1 MTDSAAAAPSR
12 PARAIWRSCLRHPG
26 PLAAV
31 VVATVLLTVLETVA
45 PLLTRDAI
53 DVATGQ
59 GDGGPSAAALTQ
71 LPPLTAVIA
80 VFVGVAL
87 ARFLTQIVRRFT
99 AGLLSLDVQ
108 HDLRVRLLTS
118 LQALDGPAQDRV
130 RTGQVVSRSI
140 SDLQGI
146 QGMLAMLP
154 LTLGAVLK
162 IVLTVGVMLMLSLP
176 LTFVGLAV
184 IPAVVAIALKSRSAL
199 YAATWTAQ
207 QKAADVATHV
217 EETVTG
223 VRVVKAFAQSS
234 REVAE
239 LDTLSR
245 ALYALRMRSAK
256 LNARFQ
262 PALQALPQV
271 SLVAN
276 IAVGG
281 WLALNGTITVGT
293 FVAFATYLTT
303 LTALSRMVSTMLI
316 SLQLTAASIDRVG
329 EVIESRPDHPDPAD
343 PVPVP
348 AGPVGLRL
356 RGVTHSRGGRVLL
369 DDVSVDLP
377 PASTLALVGP
387 PGSGKTIL
395 TELLGRFYVAD
406 SGSIEIVG
414 AGADGGAGDAGS
426 AGAVEESGAEGSSSS
441 ADIALA
447 SADDV
452 RGAITVVPDEP
463 FLRSG
468 TLRDNI
474 ALADPDATDAEIE
487 AAAAHAQVTF
497 IDQLPDGWDTAIGE
511 RGHNLSGG
519 QRQRVAL
526 ARALLA
532 RPRILVLDD
541 ATSAIDAGTEALIFD
556 ALREHYGDITTVI
569 VAHRSST
576 LELADNILVLDGGRV
591 TGYGTR
597 DELVAGH
604 PGFADLMD
612 LSDADRAR
620 ARAALHASRGGDAA
634 PLVIDEPDCADPDRE
649 LLWPGSGSGK
659 DDGAGDGAGDGDGAD
674 TSDAIA
680 AHTRTDG
687 RMISA
692 KGAAGMGGGAGG
704 MGGGRGGMGGGGMG
718 GGMGAAMM
726 NAPVTQDLIDRIE
739 ALPPANE
746 EPRISA
752 SALDNSRRFSLPSLL
767 SNARLLILS
776 VIAMLLVTTAA
787 DLAFPM
793 LVRWAIDD
801 GVSAGDASALWLAAA
816 AGLGVVTL
824 SFLAIAATTVLTSRT
839 GERLLYA
846 LRVRSFR
853 HLHSLGLDYF
863 EKQRS
868 GRIMTR
874 MTTDIDALSSFLQTG
889 VAQGIIALFTL
900 LGVTGMLLAT
910 NLSLAGVALMALP
923 IVAVATLIFRS
934 ISSKLYAAAR
944 EQVSTVNADFQ
955 EAIGGLRAIQ
965 MHHRVADVEASFTRE
980 SDRYRRLRIRA
991 QAAVSTFFPGINF
1004 VAELTTAAVLF
1015 VGATQVTEGATT
1027 AGVLI
1032 AFTLYL
1038 GMLFGPIQ
1046 QLSQVFDGYQQA
1058 RVGLVRI
1065 SDLLGT
1071 EAVVADTGTRA
1082 GARSAASGGISL
1094 DDVTFRY
1101 STADP
1106 DLTEDEADADAGAE
1120 NSGENAHAGNESAA
1134 LTILDGLDLDIP
1146 EGQTVA
1152 VVGPTG
1158 AGKSTVVKLLARFHD
1173 PVSGAVRASGTD
1185 IREFPLEQ
1193 WRGALGYVPQE
1204 PHLFHGTIA
1213 SNIAYGRPGAGEDEI
1228 TGAARRV
1235 GALSAIAAIP
1245 GGFTHPVGERGRG
1258 LSSGQRQLIALAR
1271 AEMADPAL
1279 LLLDEATATLDP
1291 ATEATILAAADRAT
1305 RRRTS
1310 VIVAHR
1316 LATAARADR
1325 ILVLENG
1332 RIIEDGPHTVLLG
1345 AGGAYAKLWDT
1356 YHKGTAD
1363 VEEPG
1368 INRYP

>member
-1 MTDSAAAAPSR
+1 MSDSAVTSPSR

-31 VVATVLLTVLETVA
+31 VASTVLLTVLETIT

-59 GDGGPSAAALTQ
+59 GDGGASASVFSGMA
-71 LPPLTAVIA
+71 PLAAVIA
-80 VFVGVAL
+80 VFVGVGV
-87 ARFLTQIVRRFT
+87 ARFLVQVVRRFT
-99 AGLLSLDVQ
+99 AGVLSLDVQ
-108 HDLRVRLLTS
+108 HDLRVRLLTA

-154 LTLGAVLK
+154 LTLGSVLK
-162 IVLTVGVMLMLSLP
+162 IFLTVGVMLMLSLP
-176 LTFVGLAV
+176 LTLVGLAV

-223 VRVVKAFAQSS
+223 VRVVKAFAQST
-234 REVAE
+234 REVDE
-239 LDTLSR
+239 LDSLSR
-245 ALYALRMRSAK
+245 GLYALRMRSAK

-281 WLALNGTITVGT
+281 WLALQGRITVGT

-329 EVIESRPDHPDPAD
+329 EVIESLPDHPDPAD
-343 PVPVP
+343 PLPVP

-356 RGVTHSRGGRVLL
+356 RGVTHSRGGRTLL

-377 PASTLALVGP
+377 AGSTLALVGP

-395 TELLGRFYVAD
+395 TELLGRHYVAD
-406 SGSIEIVG
+406 SGSVEIVG
-414 AGADGGAGDAGS
+414 VGAPDTAS
-426 AGAVEESGAEGSSSS
+426 V
-441 ADIALA
+441 DIALA
-447 SADDV
+447 TADDV
-452 RGAITVVPDEP
+452 RHAITVVPDEP
-463 FLRSG
+463 FLRTG

-474 ALADPDATDAEIE
+474 ALADPEATDADIE
-487 AAAAHAQVTF
+487 RAAAHAQVTF

-511 RGHNLSGG
+511 RGHTLSGG

-541 ATSAIDAGTEALIFD
+541 ATSAIDAGTESLIFD
-556 ALREHYGDITTVI
+556 ALRTHYGDITTVI

-576 LELADNILVLDGGRV
+576 LELADHILILDGGRV
-591 TGYGTR
+591 SGYGTR
-597 DELVAGH
+597 DELVASH

-620 ARAALHASRGGDAA
+620 ARAALEASRSGDAA
-634 PLVIDEPDCADPDRE
+634 PLVIDAPDCAEPDHAE
-649 LLWPGSGSGK
+649 LWPSNA
-659 DDGAGDGAGDGDGAD
+659 DADGDGDPES
-674 TSDAIA
+674 TDARAISRA
-680 AHTRTDG
+680 ANRT
-687 RMISA
+687 MST
-692 KGAAGMGGGAGG
+692 KGARGMGGGG
-704 MGGGRGGMGGGGMG
+704 MGGGRGGMGGGMGGG

-726 NAPVTQDLIDRIE
+726 NAPVTRDLLDRID

-746 EPRISA
+746 QPRIAA
-752 SALDNSRRFSLPSLL
+752 SALDESKPFSLPGLL

-776 VIAMLLVTTAA
+776 VIALLLVTTAA

-801 GVSAGDASALWLAAA
+801 GVSAGDETSLWLAAA
-816 AGLGVVTL
+816 AGLGVVML
-824 SFLAIAATTVLTSRT
+824 SFLAIAGTTVLTSRT

-853 HLHSLGLDYF
+853 HLHSLGLDFF
-863 EKQRS
+863 ERQRS

-900 LGVTGMLLAT
+900 FGVTGMLLAT
-910 NLSLAGVALMALP
+910 NMTLAGVALLALP
-923 IVAVATLIFRS
+923 VVAAATVVFRS
-934 ISSKLYAAAR
+934 ISSKLYTAAR

-965 MHHRVADVEASFTRE
+965 MHHRVADVEESFTRE

-991 QAAVSTFFPGINF
+991 QGAVATFFPGINLI
-1004 VAELTTAAVLF
+1004 AELTTAAVLF
-1015 VGATQVTEGATT
+1015 VGATQVAEGATT

-1058 RVGLVRI
+1058 RVGLTRI
-1065 SDLLGT
+1065 SDLLAT
-1071 EAVVADTGTRA
+1071 EAVVADTGRSP
-1082 GARSAASGGISL
+1082 GARSAAKGDISL
-1094 DDVTFRY
+1094 DDVTFHY
-1101 STADP
+1101 SAAAP
-1106 DLTEDEADADAGAE
+1106 VSDAETSAG
-1120 NSGENAHAGNESAA
+1120 SDGGPESAGDGTPTA
-1134 LTILDGLDLDIP
+1134 PVILEHLDLHIP
-1146 EGQTVA
+1146 SGQTVA
-1152 VVGPTG
+1152 VVGTTG

-1173 PVSGAVRASGTD
+1173 PVDGSVRASGTD
-1185 IREFPLEQ
+1185 IREFPLEE
-1193 WRGALGYVPQE
+1193 WRGVLGYVPQE

-1213 SNIAYGRPGAGEDEI
+1213 SNIAYGRPGATEAEI
-1228 TGAARRV
+1228 TDAARRV
-1235 GALSAIAAIP
+1235 GALTAIAAIP

-1271 AEMADPAL
+1271 AEMVDPAL

-1291 ATEATILAAADRAT
+1291 STEATILAAADRAT
-1305 RRRTS
+1305 GRRTS

-1325 ILVLENG
+1325 ILVLDRG
-1332 RIIEDGPHTVLLG
+1332 RIIEDGTHADLLAACG
-1345 AGGAYAKLWDT
+1345 TYAKLWAS

-1368 INRYP
+1368 MNRYP

>member
-1 MTDSAAAAPSR
+1 MSDSAVTSPSR

-31 VVATVLLTVLETVA
+31 VASTVLLTVLETIT

-59 GDGGPSAAALTQ
+59 GDGGASASVFSGMA
-71 LPPLTAVIA
+71 PLAAVIA
-80 VFVGVAL
+80 VFVGVGV
-87 ARFLTQIVRRFT
+87 ARFLVQVVRRFT
-99 AGLLSLDVQ
+99 AGVLSLDVQ
-108 HDLRVRLLTS
+108 HDLRVRLLTA

-154 LTLGAVLK
+154 LTLGSVLK
-162 IVLTVGVMLMLSLP
+162 IFLTVGVMLMLSLP
-176 LTFVGLAV
+176 LTLVGLAV

-223 VRVVKAFAQSS
+223 VRVVKAFAQST
-234 REVAE
+234 REVDE
-239 LDTLSR
+239 LDSLSR
-245 ALYALRMRSAK
+245 GLYALRMRSAK

-281 WLALNGTITVGT
+281 WLALQGRITVGT

-329 EVIESRPDHPDPAD
+329 EVIESLPDHPDPAD
-343 PVPVP
+343 PLPVP

-356 RGVTHSRGGRVLL
+356 RGVTHSRGGRTLL

-377 PASTLALVGP
+377 AGSTLALVGP

-395 TELLGRFYVAD
+395 TELLGRHYVAD
-406 SGSIEIVG
+406 SGSVEIVG
-414 AGADGGAGDAGS
+414 VGAPDTAS
-426 AGAVEESGAEGSSSS
+426 V
-441 ADIALA
+441 DIALA
-447 SADDV
+447 TADDV
-452 RGAITVVPDEP
+452 RHAITVVPDEP
-463 FLRSG
+463 FLRTG

-474 ALADPDATDAEIE
+474 ALADPEATDADIE
-487 AAAAHAQVTF
+487 RAAAHAQVTF

-511 RGHNLSGG
+511 RGHTLSGG

-541 ATSAIDAGTEALIFD
+541 ATSAIDAGTESLIFD
-556 ALREHYGDITTVI
+556 ALRTHYGDITTVI

-576 LELADNILVLDGGRV
+576 LELADHILILDGGRV
-591 TGYGTR
+591 SGYGTR
-597 DELVAGH
+597 DELVASH

-620 ARAALHASRGGDAA
+620 ARAALEASRSGDAA
-634 PLVIDEPDCADPDRE
+634 PLVIDAPDCAEPDHAE
-649 LLWPGSGSGK
+649 LWPSNA
-659 DDGAGDGAGDGDGAD
+659 DADGDGDPES
-674 TSDAIA
+674 TDARAMSRA
-680 AHTRTDG
+680 ANRT
-687 RMISA
+687 MST
-692 KGAAGMGGGAGG
+692 KGARGMGGGG
-704 MGGGRGGMGGGGMG
+704 MGGGRGGMGGGMGGG

-726 NAPVTQDLIDRIE
+726 NAPVTRDLLNRID

-746 EPRISA
+746 KPRIAA
-752 SALDNSRRFSLPSLL
+752 SALDESKPFSLPGLL

-776 VIAMLLVTTAA
+776 VIALLLVTTAA

-801 GVSAGDASALWLAAA
+801 GVSAGDETSLWLAAA
-816 AGLGVVTL
+816 AGLGVVML
-824 SFLAIAATTVLTSRT
+824 SFLAIAGTTVLTSRT

-853 HLHSLGLDYF
+853 HLHSLGLDFF
-863 EKQRS
+863 ERQRS

-900 LGVTGMLLAT
+900 FGVTGMLLAT
-910 NLSLAGVALMALP
+910 NMTLAGVALLALP
-923 IVAVATLIFRS
+923 VVAAATVVFRS
-934 ISSKLYAAAR
+934 ISSKLYTAAR

-965 MHHRVADVEASFTRE
+965 MHHRVADVEESFTRE

-991 QAAVSTFFPGINF
+991 QGAVATFFPGINLI
-1004 VAELTTAAVLF
+1004 AELTTAAVLF
-1015 VGATQVTEGATT
+1015 VGATQVAEGATT

-1058 RVGLVRI
+1058 RVGLTRI
-1065 SDLLGT
+1065 SDLLAT
-1071 EAVVADTGTRA
+1071 EALVADTGRSP
-1082 GARSAASGGISL
+1082 GARSAAKGDISL
-1094 DDVTFRY
+1094 DDVTFHY
-1101 STADP
+1101 SAAAP
-1106 DLTEDEADADAGAE
+1106 VSDAETSAG
-1120 NSGENAHAGNESAA
+1120 SDGGPESAGDGTPTA
-1134 LTILDGLDLDIP
+1134 PVILEHLDLHIP
-1146 EGQTVA
+1146 SGQTVA
-1152 VVGPTG
+1152 VVGTTG

-1173 PVSGAVRASGTD
+1173 PVDGSVRASGTD
-1185 IREFPLEQ
+1185 IREFPLEE
-1193 WRGALGYVPQE
+1193 WRGVLGYVPQE

-1213 SNIAYGRPGAGEDEI
+1213 SNIAYGRPGATEAEI
-1228 TGAARRV
+1228 TDAARRV
-1235 GALSAIAAIP
+1235 GALTAIAAIP

-1271 AEMADPAL
+1271 AEMVDPAL

-1291 ATEATILAAADRAT
+1291 STEATILAAADRAT
-1305 RRRTS
+1305 GRRTS

-1325 ILVLENG
+1325 ILVLDRG
-1332 RIIEDGPHTVLLG
+1332 RIIEDGTHADLLAACG
-1345 AGGAYAKLWDT
+1345 TYAKLWAS

-1368 INRYP
+1368 MNRYP

>member
-1 MTDSAAAAPSR
+1 MPDPAAAPRTR
-12 PARAIWRSCLRHPG
+12 PARAIWWSCLRHPG

-31 VVATVLLTVLETVA
+31 VVATVVLVSLETVI

-59 GDGGPSAAALTQ
+59 GDGGTSAAL
-71 LPPLTAVIA
+71 LPGLAPLPAVIA
-80 VFVGVAL
+80 VFVGVGV
-87 ARFLTQIVRRFT
+87 ARFLTQVVRRFT

-108 HDLRVRLLTS
+108 HDLRVRLLRS

-130 RTGQVVSRSI
+130 RTGQVVSRAI

-154 LTLGAVLK
+154 LTLGSVVK
-162 IVLTVGVMLMLSLP
+162 IVLTIGVMLMLSLP
-176 LTFVGLAV
+176 LTVVGLAV
-184 IPAVVAIALKSRSAL
+184 IPLVVAVAVKSRSAL

-234 REVAE
+234 REVAR
-239 LDTLSR
+239 LDGLSR
-245 ALYALRMRSAK
+245 SLYALRMRSAK

-271 SLVAN
+271 SLVVN

-281 WLALNGTITVGT
+281 WLALQGSITVGT
-293 FVAFATYLTT
+293 FVAFAAYLTT
-303 LTALSRMVSTMLI
+303 LTALSRMVSTMII

-329 EVIESRPDHPDPAD
+329 EVIESVPDHPDPDD
-343 PVPVP
+343 PVAVP

-356 RGVTHSRGGRVLL
+356 REVTHSRGGRTLL
-369 DDVSVDLP
+369 DDVDVDV
-377 PASTLALVGP
+377 PAGSTLALVGP
-387 PGSGKTIL
+387 PGAGKTIL

-414 AGADGGAGDAGS
+414 
-426 AGAVEESGAEGSSSS
+426 GSSSS
-441 ADIALA
+441 NDDGQVADIALA
-447 SADDV
+447 TADDV

-474 ALADPDATDAEIE
+474 ALAKPDATDAEIE
-487 AAAAHAQVTF
+487 AVAEDAQVTF
-497 IDQLPDGWDTAIGE
+497 VDQLPDGWDTAIGE

-541 ATSAIDAGTEALIFD
+541 ATSAIDAATEALIFE
-556 ALREHYGDITTVI
+556 ALRTRYGDITTVI

-576 LELADNILVLDGGRV
+576 LELADRILVLDGGRV

-597 DELVAGH
+597 DELLAGH

-612 LSDADRAR
+612 LSDDDRAR
-620 ARAALHASRGGDAA
+620 ARAALDAERDGDVA
-634 PLVIDEPDCADPDRE
+634 PLVIDAPDAAEPDRA
-649 LLWPGSGSGK
+649 LLWPTAENDG
-659 DDGAGDGAGDGDGAD
+659 GAGDGAGVVAGVDAGAGAVGG
-674 TSDAIA
+674 S
-680 AHTRTDG
+680 G
-687 RMISA
+687 RVISA
-692 KGAAGMGGGAGG
+692 NGAGAGMGGGGAGG
-704 MGGGRGGMGGGGMG
+704 AMGGGGGGGGHRGMG

-726 NAPVTQDLIDRIE
+726 NAPVTQDLLDRIA
-739 ALPPANE
+739 ALPPADE
-746 EPRISA
+746 EPRIAA
-752 SALDNSRRFSLPSLL
+752 SALDDSRPFSLPNLL
-767 SNARLLILS
+767 SNARLLILA
-776 VIAMLLVTTAA
+776 VVALLLVTAAA

-801 GVSAGDASALWLAAA
+801 GVSAGDETTLWFAAA
-816 AGLGVVTL
+816 AGLGVVIV
-824 SFLAIAATTVLTSRT
+824 SFIAIAATTVLTSRT

-863 EKQRS
+863 ERQRS

-889 VAQGIIALFTL
+889 VAQGIIALSTL
-900 LGVTGMLLAT
+900 LGVAGMLLAT
-910 NLSLAGVALMALP
+910 NVTLAGVALLALP
-923 IVAVATLIFRS
+923 IVAAATVVFRS

-955 EAIGGLRAIQ
+955 ETIGGLRAIQ
-965 MHHRVADVEASFTRE
+965 MHHRVADVERSFARQ

-991 QAAVSTFFPGINF
+991 QAAVSVFFPGINLI
-1004 VAELTTAAVLF
+1004 AELTTAAVLF
-1015 VGATQVTEGATT
+1015 VGATQVAEGATT

-1038 GMLFGPIQ
+1038 GMMFGPIQ

-1058 RVGLVRI
+1058 RVGLTRI

-1071 EAVVADTGTRA
+1071 EPTVADDGTRD
-1082 GARSAASGGISL
+1082 GARAAAAGDVAL

-1101 STADP
+1101 APAD
-1106 DLTEDEADADAGAE
+1106 TTDADSTNGDDSDATT
-1120 NSGENAHAGNESAA
+1120 S
-1134 LTILDGLDLDIP
+1134 LPPTVLDGLDLHIP
-1146 EGQTVA
+1146 AGQTIA

-1185 IREFPLEQ
+1185 IREFPREQ
-1193 WRGALGYVPQE
+1193 WRATLGYVPQE

-1213 SNIAYGRPGAGEDEI
+1213 SNIAYGRPGASEDEI
-1228 TGAARRV
+1228 TDAARRV
-1235 GALSAIAAIP
+1235 GALTAIAAIP
-1245 GGFTHPVGERGRG
+1245 GGFTHPVNERGRG

-1271 AEMADPAL
+1271 AEMVDPAL

-1291 ATEATILAAADRAT
+1291 ATEATFLAAADRAT

-1316 LATAARADR
+1316 LATAAHADR
-1325 ILVLENG
+1325 ILVIENG
-1332 RIIEDGPHTVLLG
+1332 RIIEDGAHAVLLA
-1345 AGGAYAKLWDT
+1345 AGGPYARLWDT
-1356 YHKGTAD
+1356 YHKGAAD
-1363 VEEPG
+1363 VEERDN
-1368 INRYP
+1368 NRYP

>member
-1 MTDSAAAAPSR
+1 MSDSAVTSPSR
-12 PARAIWRSCLRHPG
+12 PARVIWRSCLRHPG

-31 VVATVLLTVLETVA
+31 VASTVLLTVLETIT

-59 GDGGPSAAALTQ
+59 GDGGASASVFSGMA
-71 LPPLTAVIA
+71 PLAAVIA
-80 VFVGVAL
+80 VFVGVGV
-87 ARFLTQIVRRFT
+87 ARFLVQVVRRFT
-99 AGLLSLDVQ
+99 AGVLSLDVQ
-108 HDLRVRLLTS
+108 HDLRVRLLTA

-154 LTLGAVLK
+154 LTLGSVLK
-162 IVLTVGVMLMLSLP
+162 IFLTVGVMLMLSLP
-176 LTFVGLAV
+176 LTLVGLAV

-223 VRVVKAFAQSS
+223 VRVVKAFAQST
-234 REVAE
+234 REVDE
-239 LDTLSR
+239 LDSLSR
-245 ALYALRMRSAK
+245 GLYALRMRSAK

-281 WLALNGTITVGT
+281 WLALQGRITVGT

-329 EVIESRPDHPDPAD
+329 EVIESLPDHPDPAD
-343 PVPVP
+343 PLPVP

-356 RGVTHSRGGRVLL
+356 RGVTHSRGGRTLL
-369 DDVSVDLP
+369 DNVSVDLP
-377 PASTLALVGP
+377 AGSTLALVGP

-395 TELLGRFYVAD
+395 TELLGRHYVAD
-406 SGSIEIVG
+406 SGSVEIVG
-414 AGADGGAGDAGS
+414 VGAPDTAS
-426 AGAVEESGAEGSSSS
+426 V
-441 ADIALA
+441 DIALA
-447 SADDV
+447 TADDV
-452 RGAITVVPDEP
+452 RHAITVVPDEP
-463 FLRSG
+463 FLRTG

-474 ALADPDATDAEIE
+474 ALADPEATDADIE
-487 AAAAHAQVTF
+487 RAAAHAQVTF

-511 RGHNLSGG
+511 RGHTLSGG

-541 ATSAIDAGTEALIFD
+541 ATSAIDAGTESLIFD
-556 ALREHYGDITTVI
+556 ALRTHYGDITTVI

-576 LELADNILVLDGGRV
+576 LELADHILILDGGRV
-591 TGYGTR
+591 SGYGTR
-597 DELVAGH
+597 DELVASH

-620 ARAALHASRGGDAA
+620 ARAALEASRSGDAA
-634 PLVIDEPDCADPDRE
+634 PLVIDAPDCAEPDHAE
-649 LLWPGSGSGK
+649 LWPSNA
-659 DDGAGDGAGDGDGAD
+659 DADGDGDPES
-674 TSDAIA
+674 TDARAISRA
-680 AHTRTDG
+680 ANRT
-687 RMISA
+687 MST
-692 KGAAGMGGGAGG
+692 KGARGMGGGG
-704 MGGGRGGMGGGGMG
+704 MGGGRGGMGGGMGGG

-726 NAPVTQDLIDRIE
+726 NAPVTRDLLDRID

-746 EPRISA
+746 QPRIAA
-752 SALDNSRRFSLPSLL
+752 SALDDSKPFSLPGLL

-776 VIAMLLVTTAA
+776 VIALLLVTTAA

-801 GVSAGDASALWLAAA
+801 GVSAGDETSLWLAAA
-816 AGLGVVTL
+816 AGLGVVML
-824 SFLAIAATTVLTSRT
+824 SFLAIAGTTVLTSRT

-853 HLHSLGLDYF
+853 HLHSLGLDFF
-863 EKQRS
+863 ERQRS

-900 LGVTGMLLAT
+900 FGVTGMLLAT
-910 NLSLAGVALMALP
+910 NMTLAGVALLALP
-923 IVAVATLIFRS
+923 VVAAATVVFRS
-934 ISSKLYAAAR
+934 ISSKLYTTAR

-965 MHHRVADVEASFTRE
+965 MHHRVADVEESFTRE

-991 QAAVSTFFPGINF
+991 QGAVATFFPGINLI
-1004 VAELTTAAVLF
+1004 AELTTAAVLF
-1015 VGATQVTEGATT
+1015 VGATQVAEGATT

-1058 RVGLVRI
+1058 RVGLTRI
-1065 SDLLGT
+1065 SDLLAT
-1071 EAVVADTGTRA
+1071 EAVVADTGRSP
-1082 GARSAASGGISL
+1082 GARSAAKGDISL
-1094 DDVTFRY
+1094 DDVTFHY
-1101 STADP
+1101 SAAAP
-1106 DLTEDEADADAGAE
+1106 VSDAETSAG
-1120 NSGENAHAGNESAA
+1120 SDGGPESAGDGTPTA
-1134 LTILDGLDLDIP
+1134 PVILEHLDLHIP
-1146 EGQTVA
+1146 SGQTVA
-1152 VVGPTG
+1152 VVGTTG

-1173 PVSGAVRASGTD
+1173 PVDGSVRASGTD
-1185 IREFPLEQ
+1185 IREFPLEE
-1193 WRGALGYVPQE
+1193 WRGVLGYVPQE

-1213 SNIAYGRPGAGEDEI
+1213 SNIAYGRPGATEAEI
-1228 TGAARRV
+1228 TDAARRV
-1235 GALSAIAAIP
+1235 GALTAIAAIP

-1271 AEMADPAL
+1271 AEMVDPAL

-1291 ATEATILAAADRAT
+1291 STEATILAAADRAT
-1305 RRRTS
+1305 GRRTS

-1325 ILVLENG
+1325 ILVLDRG
-1332 RIIEDGPHTVLLG
+1332 RIIEDGTHADLLAACG
-1345 AGGAYAKLWDT
+1345 TYAKLWAS

-1368 INRYP
+1368 MNRYP

>member
-1 MTDSAAAAPSR
+1 MPGPAATPRTR

-31 VVATVLLTVLETVA
+31 VVATVVLVSLETVI

-59 GDGGPSAAALTQ
+59 GDGGTAAAL
-71 LPPLTAVIA
+71 LPGLAPLAAVIA
-80 VFVGVAL
+80 VFVGVGVV
-87 ARFLTQIVRRFT
+87 RFLTQVVRRFT

-108 HDLRVRLLTS
+108 HDLRVRLLRS

-130 RTGQVVSRSI
+130 RTGQVVSRAI

-154 LTLGAVLK
+154 LTLGSVVK
-162 IVLTVGVMLMLSLP
+162 IVLTIGVMLMLSLP
-176 LTFVGLAV
+176 LTVVGLAV
-184 IPAVVAIALKSRSAL
+184 IPLVVAVAVKSRSAL

-217 EETVTG
+217 EETVSG

-234 REVAE
+234 REVAR
-239 LDTLSR
+239 LDGLSR
-245 ALYALRMRSAK
+245 SLYALRMRSAK

-271 SLVAN
+271 SLVVN

-281 WLALNGTITVGT
+281 WLALRGSITVGT
-293 FVAFATYLTT
+293 FVAFAAYLTT
-303 LTALSRMVSTMLI
+303 LTALSRMVSTMII

-329 EVIESRPDHPDPAD
+329 EVIDSVPDHPDPDD
-343 PVPVP
+343 PVSVP

-356 RGVTHSRGGRVLL
+356 RGVTHSRGGRILL
-369 DDVSVDLP
+369 DDVDVDV
-377 PASTLALVGP
+377 PAGSTLALVGP
-387 PGSGKTIL
+387 PGAGKTIL

-414 AGADGGAGDAGS
+414 
-426 AGAVEESGAEGSSSS
+426 GSSSS
-441 ADIALA
+441 NDDAQVANIALA
-447 SADDV
+447 TADDV

-474 ALADPDATDAEIE
+474 ALAKPDATDAEIE
-487 AAAAHAQVTF
+487 AVAEDAQVTF
-497 IDQLPDGWDTAIGE
+497 VDQLPDGWDTAIGE

-532 RPRILVLDD
+532 RPRVLVLDD
-541 ATSAIDAGTEALIFD
+541 ATSAIDAATEALIFD
-556 ALREHYGDITTVI
+556 ALRTRYGDITTVI

-576 LELADNILVLDGGRV
+576 LELADRILVLDGGRV

-597 DELVAGH
+597 DELLAGH

-612 LSDADRAR
+612 LSDEDRAR
-620 ARAALHASRGGDAA
+620 ARAALDAERDGDAA
-634 PLVIDEPDCADPDRE
+634 PLVIDAPDAAEPDRA
-649 LLWPGSGSGK
+649 LLWPTAGTEACADGDAGAVAGSG
-659 DDGAGDGAGDGDGAD
+659 
-674 TSDAIA
+674 
-680 AHTRTDG
+680 RV
-687 RMISA
+687 ISA
-692 KGAAGMGGGAGG
+692 KGAGAGMGGGAGG
-704 MGGGRGGMGGGGMG
+704 AMGAGGGGGGPRGMG

-726 NAPVTQDLIDRIE
+726 NAPVTQDLLDRIA
-739 ALPPANE
+739 ALPPADE
-746 EPRISA
+746 EPRIAA
-752 SALDNSRRFSLPSLL
+752 SALDDSRPFSLPNLL
-767 SNARLLILS
+767 SNARMLILA
-776 VIAMLLVTTAA
+776 VVALLLATTAA

-801 GVSAGDASALWLAAA
+801 GVSAGDETPLWLAAA
-816 AGLGVVTL
+816 AGLGVVIV
-824 SFLAIAATTVLTSRT
+824 SFIAIAATTVLTSRT

-853 HLHSLGLDYF
+853 HLHTLGLDYF
-863 EKQRS
+863 ERQRS

-889 VAQGIIALFTL
+889 VAQGIIALSTL
-900 LGVTGMLLAT
+900 LGVAGMLLAT
-910 NLSLAGVALMALP
+910 NVTLAGVALLALP
-923 IVAVATLIFRS
+923 IVAAATVVFRS

-965 MHHRVADVEASFTRE
+965 MHHRVADVERSFARQ

-991 QAAVSTFFPGINF
+991 QAAVSVFFPGINLI
-1004 VAELTTAAVLF
+1004 AELTTAAVLF

-1038 GMLFGPIQ
+1038 GMMFGPIQ

-1058 RVGLVRI
+1058 RVGLTRI

-1071 EAVVADTGTRA
+1071 EPTVADDGTRD
-1082 GARSAASGGISL
+1082 GARTAAAGDVAL

-1101 STADP
+1101 APAESDATDGDTAINGR
-1106 DLTEDEADADAGAE
+1106 TDAG
-1120 NSGENAHAGNESAA
+1120 SGANVGSTEKADDTTATAS
-1134 LTILDGLDLDIP
+1134 LPPTVLDGLDLHIP
-1146 EGQTVA
+1146 AGQTVA

-1193 WRGALGYVPQE
+1193 WRATLGYVPQE

-1213 SNIAYGRPGAGEDEI
+1213 SNIAYGRPDADEDAI
-1228 TGAARRV
+1228 TDAARRV
-1235 GALSAIAAIP
+1235 GALTAIAAIP
-1245 GGFTHPVGERGRG
+1245 GGFTHPVNERGRG

-1271 AEMADPAL
+1271 AEMVDPAL

-1291 ATEATILAAADRAT
+1291 ATEATFLAAADRAT

-1325 ILVLENG
+1325 ILVIENG
-1332 RIIEDGPHTVLLG
+1332 RIIEDGAHAVLLA
-1345 AGGAYAKLWDT
+1345 AGGPYARLWDT
-1356 YHKGTAD
+1356 YHKGAAD
-1363 VEEPG
+1363 VEERDN
-1368 INRYP
+1368 NRYP

>member
-1 MTDSAAAAPSR
+1 MSDSAVTSPSR
-12 PARAIWRSCLRHPG
+12 PARVIWRSCLRHPG

-31 VVATVLLTVLETVA
+31 VASTVLLTVLETIT

-59 GDGGPSAAALTQ
+59 GDGGASASVFSGMA
-71 LPPLTAVIA
+71 PLAAVIA
-80 VFVGVAL
+80 VFVGVGV
-87 ARFLTQIVRRFT
+87 ARFLVQVVRRFT
-99 AGLLSLDVQ
+99 AGVLSLDVQ
-108 HDLRVRLLTS
+108 HDLRVRLLTA

-154 LTLGAVLK
+154 LTLGSVLK
-162 IVLTVGVMLMLSLP
+162 IFLTVGVMLMLSLP
-176 LTFVGLAV
+176 LTLVGLAV

-223 VRVVKAFAQSS
+223 VRVVKAFAQST
-234 REVAE
+234 REVDE
-239 LDTLSR
+239 LDSLSR
-245 ALYALRMRSAK
+245 GLYALRMRSAK

-281 WLALNGTITVGT
+281 WLALQGRITVGT

-329 EVIESRPDHPDPAD
+329 EVIESLPDHPDPAD
-343 PVPVP
+343 PLPVP

-356 RGVTHSRGGRVLL
+356 RGVTHSRGGRTLL

-377 PASTLALVGP
+377 AGSTLALVGP

-395 TELLGRFYVAD
+395 TELLGRHYVAD
-406 SGSIEIVG
+406 SGSVEIVG
-414 AGADGGAGDAGS
+414 VGAPDTAS
-426 AGAVEESGAEGSSSS
+426 V
-441 ADIALA
+441 DIALA
-447 SADDV
+447 TADDV
-452 RGAITVVPDEP
+452 RHAITVVPDEP
-463 FLRSG
+463 FLRTG

-474 ALADPDATDAEIE
+474 ALADPEATDADIE
-487 AAAAHAQVTF
+487 RAAAHAQVTF

-511 RGHNLSGG
+511 RGHTLSGG

-541 ATSAIDAGTEALIFD
+541 ATSAIDAGTESLIFD
-556 ALREHYGDITTVI
+556 ALRTHYGDITTVI

-576 LELADNILVLDGGRV
+576 LELADHILILDGGRV
-591 TGYGTR
+591 SGYGTR
-597 DELVAGH
+597 DELVASH

-620 ARAALHASRGGDAA
+620 ARAALEASRSGDAA
-634 PLVIDEPDCADPDRE
+634 PLVIDAPDCAEPDHAE
-649 LLWPGSGSGK
+649 LWPSNA
-659 DDGAGDGAGDGDGAD
+659 DADGDGDPES
-674 TSDAIA
+674 TDARAISRA
-680 AHTRTDG
+680 ANRT
-687 RMISA
+687 MST
-692 KGAAGMGGGAGG
+692 KGARGMGGGG
-704 MGGGRGGMGGGGMG
+704 MGGGRGGMGGGMGGG

-726 NAPVTQDLIDRIE
+726 NAPVTQDLLDRID

-746 EPRISA
+746 KPRIA
-752 SALDNSRRFSLPSLL
+752 GSALDDSKPFSLPGLL

-776 VIAMLLVTTAA
+776 VIALLLVTTAA

-801 GVSAGDASALWLAAA
+801 GVSAGDETSLWLAAA
-816 AGLGVVTL
+816 AGLGVVML
-824 SFLAIAATTVLTSRT
+824 SFLAIAGTTVLTSRT

-853 HLHSLGLDYF
+853 HLHSLGLDFF
-863 EKQRS
+863 ERQRS

-900 LGVTGMLLAT
+900 FGVTGMLLAT
-910 NLSLAGVALMALP
+910 NMTLAGVALLALP
-923 IVAVATLIFRS
+923 VVAAATVVFRS
-934 ISSKLYAAAR
+934 ISSKLYTAAR

-965 MHHRVADVEASFTRE
+965 MHHRVADVEESFTRE

-991 QAAVSTFFPGINF
+991 QGAVATFFPGINLI
-1004 VAELTTAAVLF
+1004 AELTTAAVLF
-1015 VGATQVTEGATT
+1015 VGATQVAEGATT

-1058 RVGLVRI
+1058 RVGLTRI
-1065 SDLLGT
+1065 SDLLAT
-1071 EAVVADTGTRA
+1071 EAVVADTGRSP
-1082 GARSAASGGISL
+1082 GARSAAKGDISL
-1094 DDVTFRY
+1094 DDVTFHY
-1101 STADP
+1101 SAAAP
-1106 DLTEDEADADAGAE
+1106 VSDAETSAG
-1120 NSGENAHAGNESAA
+1120 SDGGPESAGDGTPTA
-1134 LTILDGLDLDIP
+1134 PVILEHLDLHIP
-1146 EGQTVA
+1146 SGQTVA
-1152 VVGPTG
+1152 VVGTTG

-1173 PVSGAVRASGTD
+1173 PVDGSVRASGTD
-1185 IREFPLEQ
+1185 IREFPLEE
-1193 WRGALGYVPQE
+1193 WRGVLGYVPQE

-1213 SNIAYGRPGAGEDEI
+1213 SNIAYGRPGATEAEI
-1228 TGAARRV
+1228 TDAARRV
-1235 GALSAIAAIP
+1235 GALTAIAAIP

-1271 AEMADPAL
+1271 AEMVDPAL

-1291 ATEATILAAADRAT
+1291 STEATILAAADRAT
-1305 RRRTS
+1305 GRRTS

-1325 ILVLENG
+1325 ILVLDRG
-1332 RIIEDGPHTVLLG
+1332 RIIEDGTHADLLAACG
-1345 AGGAYAKLWDT
+1345 TYAKLWAS

-1368 INRYP
+1368 MNRYP

>member
-1 MTDSAAAAPSR
+1 MSDSAVTSPSR
-12 PARAIWRSCLRHPG
+12 PARVIWRSCLRHPG

-31 VVATVLLTVLETVA
+31 VASTVLLTVLETIT

-59 GDGGPSAAALTQ
+59 GDGGASASVFSGMA
-71 LPPLTAVIA
+71 PLAAVIA
-80 VFVGVAL
+80 VFVGVGV
-87 ARFLTQIVRRFT
+87 ARFLVQVVRRFT
-99 AGLLSLDVQ
+99 AGVLSLDVQ
-108 HDLRVRLLTS
+108 HDLRVRLLTA

-154 LTLGAVLK
+154 LTLGSVLK
-162 IVLTVGVMLMLSLP
+162 IFLTVGVMLMLSLP
-176 LTFVGLAV
+176 LTLVGLAV

-223 VRVVKAFAQSS
+223 VRVVKAFAQST
-234 REVAE
+234 REVDE
-239 LDTLSR
+239 LDSLSR
-245 ALYALRMRSAK
+245 GLYALRMRSAK

-281 WLALNGTITVGT
+281 WLALQGRITVGT

-329 EVIESRPDHPDPAD
+329 EVIESLPDHPDPAD
-343 PVPVP
+343 PLPVP

-356 RGVTHSRGGRVLL
+356 RGVTHSRGGRTLL

-377 PASTLALVGP
+377 AGSTLALVGP

-395 TELLGRFYVAD
+395 TELLGRHYVAD
-406 SGSIEIVG
+406 SGSVEIVG
-414 AGADGGAGDAGS
+414 VGAPDTAS
-426 AGAVEESGAEGSSSS
+426 V
-441 ADIALA
+441 DIALA
-447 SADDV
+447 TADDV
-452 RGAITVVPDEP
+452 RHAITVVPDEP
-463 FLRSG
+463 FLRTG

-474 ALADPDATDAEIE
+474 ALADPEATDADIE
-487 AAAAHAQVTF
+487 RAAAHAQVTF

-511 RGHNLSGG
+511 RGHTLSGG

-541 ATSAIDAGTEALIFD
+541 ATSAIDAGTESLIFD
-556 ALREHYGDITTVI
+556 ALRTHYGDITTVI

-576 LELADNILVLDGGRV
+576 LELADHILILDGGRV
-591 TGYGTR
+591 SGYGTR
-597 DELVAGH
+597 DELVASH

-620 ARAALHASRGGDAA
+620 ARAALEASRSGDAA
-634 PLVIDEPDCADPDRE
+634 PLVIDAPDCAEPDHAE
-649 LLWPGSGSGK
+649 LWPSNA
-659 DDGAGDGAGDGDGAD
+659 DADGDGDPES
-674 TSDAIA
+674 TDARAMSRA
-680 AHTRTDG
+680 ANRT
-687 RMISA
+687 MST
-692 KGAAGMGGGAGG
+692 KGARGMGGGG
-704 MGGGRGGMGGGGMG
+704 MGGGRGGMGGGMSGGGGMG

-726 NAPVTQDLIDRIE
+726 NAPVTRDLLDRID

-746 EPRISA
+746 QPRIAA
-752 SALDNSRRFSLPSLL
+752 SALDESKPFSLPGLL

-776 VIAMLLVTTAA
+776 VIALLLVTTAA

-801 GVSAGDASALWLAAA
+801 GVSAGDETSLWLAAA
-816 AGLGVVTL
+816 AGLGVVML
-824 SFLAIAATTVLTSRT
+824 SFLAIAGTTVLTSRT

-853 HLHSLGLDYF
+853 HLHSLGLDFF
-863 EKQRS
+863 ERQRS

-900 LGVTGMLLAT
+900 FGVTGMLLAT
-910 NLSLAGVALMALP
+910 NMTLAGVALLALP
-923 IVAVATLIFRS
+923 VVAAATVVFRS
-934 ISSKLYAAAR
+934 ISSKLYTAAR

-965 MHHRVADVEASFTRE
+965 MHHRVADVEESFTRE

-991 QAAVSTFFPGINF
+991 QGAVATFFPGINLI
-1004 VAELTTAAVLF
+1004 AELTTAAVLF
-1015 VGATQVTEGATT
+1015 VGATQVAEGATT

-1058 RVGLVRI
+1058 RVGLTRI
-1065 SDLLGT
+1065 SDLLAT
-1071 EAVVADTGTRA
+1071 EAVVADTGRSP
-1082 GARSAASGGISL
+1082 GARSAAKGDISL
-1094 DDVTFRY
+1094 DDVTFHY
-1101 STADP
+1101 SAAAP
-1106 DLTEDEADADAGAE
+1106 VSDAETSAG
-1120 NSGENAHAGNESAA
+1120 SDGGPESAGDGTPTA
-1134 LTILDGLDLDIP
+1134 PVILEHLDLHIP
-1146 EGQTVA
+1146 SGQTVA
-1152 VVGPTG
+1152 VVGTTG

-1173 PVSGAVRASGTD
+1173 PVDGSVRASGTD
-1185 IREFPLEQ
+1185 IREFPLEE
-1193 WRGALGYVPQE
+1193 WRGVLGYVPQE

-1213 SNIAYGRPGAGEDEI
+1213 SNIAYGRPGATEAEI
-1228 TGAARRV
+1228 TDAARRV
-1235 GALSAIAAIP
+1235 GALTAIAAIP

-1271 AEMADPAL
+1271 AEMVDPAL

-1291 ATEATILAAADRAT
+1291 STEATILAAADRAT
-1305 RRRTS
+1305 GRRTS

-1325 ILVLENG
+1325 ILVLDRG
-1332 RIIEDGPHTVLLG
+1332 RIIEDGTHADLLAACG
-1345 AGGAYAKLWDT
+1345 TYAKLWAS

-1368 INRYP
+1368 MNRYP

>member
-1 MTDSAAAAPSR
+1 MSDSAATSPSR

-31 VVATVLLTVLETVA
+31 VASTVLLTVLETIT

-59 GDGGPSAAALTQ
+59 GDGGAAASVFSGMA
-71 LPPLTAVIA
+71 PLAAVIA
-80 VFVGVAL
+80 VFVGVGV
-87 ARFLTQIVRRFT
+87 ARFLVQVVRRFT
-99 AGLLSLDVQ
+99 AGVLSLDVQ
-108 HDLRVRLLTS
+108 HDLRVRLLTA

-154 LTLGAVLK
+154 LTLGSVLK
-162 IVLTVGVMLMLSLP
+162 IFLTVGVMLMLSLP
-176 LTFVGLAV
+176 LTLVGLAV

-223 VRVVKAFAQSS
+223 VRVVKAFAQST
-234 REVAE
+234 REVDE
-239 LDTLSR
+239 LDSLSR
-245 ALYALRMRSAK
+245 GLYALRMRSAK

-281 WLALNGTITVGT
+281 WLALQGRITVGT

-329 EVIESRPDHPDPAD
+329 EVIESVPDHPDPAD
-343 PVPVP
+343 PLPVP

-356 RGVTHSRGGRVLL
+356 RGVTHSRGGRTLL

-377 PASTLALVGP
+377 AGSTLALVGP

-395 TELLGRFYVAD
+395 TELLGRHYVAD
-406 SGSIEIVG
+406 SGSVEIVG
-414 AGADGGAGDAGS
+414 VGAPDTAS
-426 AGAVEESGAEGSSSS
+426 V
-441 ADIALA
+441 DIALA
-447 SADDV
+447 TADDV
-452 RGAITVVPDEP
+452 RHAITVVPDEP
-463 FLRSG
+463 FLRTG

-474 ALADPDATDAEIE
+474 ALADPGATDADIE
-487 AAAAHAQVTF
+487 RAAAHAQVTF

-511 RGHNLSGG
+511 RGHTLSGG

-541 ATSAIDAGTEALIFD
+541 ATSAIDAGTESLIFE
-556 ALREHYGDITTVI
+556 ALRTHYGDITTVI

-576 LELADNILVLDGGRV
+576 LELADHILILDGGRV
-591 TGYGTR
+591 SGYGTR
-597 DELVAGH
+597 DELVASH

-620 ARAALHASRGGDAA
+620 ARAALEASRSGDAA
-634 PLVIDEPDCADPDRE
+634 PLVIDAPDCAEPDHAE
-649 LLWPGSGSGK
+649 LWPSNANA
-659 DDGAGDGAGDGDGAD
+659 DGDGDPES
-674 TSDAIA
+674 TDARALSRA
-680 AHTRTDG
+680 ANRT
-687 RMISA
+687 MST
-692 KGAAGMGGGAGG
+692 KGARGMGGGG
-704 MGGGRGGMGGGGMG
+704 MGGGRGGMGGGMGGG

-726 NAPVTQDLIDRIE
+726 NAPVTQDLLDRID

-746 EPRISA
+746 KPRIA
-752 SALDNSRRFSLPSLL
+752 GSALDDSKPFSLPGLL

-776 VIAMLLVTTAA
+776 VIALLLVTTAA

-801 GVSAGDASALWLAAA
+801 GVSAGDETSLWLAAA
-816 AGLGVVTL
+816 AGLGVVML
-824 SFLAIAATTVLTSRT
+824 SFLAIAGTTVLTSRT

-853 HLHSLGLDYF
+853 HLHSLGLDFF
-863 EKQRS
+863 ERQRS

-900 LGVTGMLLAT
+900 FGVTGMLLAT
-910 NLSLAGVALMALP
+910 NMTLAGVALLALP
-923 IVAVATLIFRS
+923 VVAAATVVFRS
-934 ISSKLYAAAR
+934 ISSKLYTAAR

-965 MHHRVADVEASFTRE
+965 MHHRVADVEESFTRE

-991 QAAVSTFFPGINF
+991 QGAVATFFPGINLI
-1004 VAELTTAAVLF
+1004 AELTTAAVLF
-1015 VGATQVTEGATT
+1015 VGATQVAEGATT

-1058 RVGLVRI
+1058 RVGLTRI
-1065 SDLLGT
+1065 SDLLAT
-1071 EAVVADTGTRA
+1071 EAVVADTGRSP
-1082 GARSAASGGISL
+1082 GARSAAKGDISL
-1094 DDVTFRY
+1094 DDVTFHY
-1101 STADP
+1101 SAAAP
-1106 DLTEDEADADAGAE
+1106 VSDAETSAG
-1120 NSGENAHAGNESAA
+1120 SDGGPESAGDGTPTA
-1134 LTILDGLDLDIP
+1134 PVILEHLDLHIP
-1146 EGQTVA
+1146 SGQTVA
-1152 VVGPTG
+1152 VVGTTG

-1173 PVSGAVRASGTD
+1173 PVDGSVRASGTD
-1185 IREFPLEQ
+1185 IREFPLEE
-1193 WRGALGYVPQE
+1193 WRGVLGYVPQE

-1213 SNIAYGRPGAGEDEI
+1213 SNIAYGRPGATEAEI
-1228 TGAARRV
+1228 TDAARRV
-1235 GALSAIAAIP
+1235 GALTAIAAIP

-1271 AEMADPAL
+1271 AEMVDPAL

-1291 ATEATILAAADRAT
+1291 STEATILAAADRAT
-1305 RRRTS
+1305 GRRTS

-1325 ILVLENG
+1325 ILVLDRG
-1332 RIIEDGPHTVLLG
+1332 RIIEDGTHADLLAACG
-1345 AGGAYAKLWDT
+1345 TYAKLWAS

>member
-1 MTDSAAAAPSR
+1 MSDSAVTSPSR

-31 VVATVLLTVLETVA
+31 VASTVLLTVLETIT

-59 GDGGPSAAALTQ
+59 GDGGASASVFSGMA
-71 LPPLTAVIA
+71 PLAAVIA
-80 VFVGVAL
+80 VFVGVGV
-87 ARFLTQIVRRFT
+87 ARFLVQVVRRFT
-99 AGLLSLDVQ
+99 AGVLSLDVQ
-108 HDLRVRLLTS
+108 HDLRVRLLTA

-154 LTLGAVLK
+154 LTLGSVLK
-162 IVLTVGVMLMLSLP
+162 IFLTVGVMLMLSLP
-176 LTFVGLAV
+176 LTLVGLAV

-223 VRVVKAFAQSS
+223 VRVVKAFAQST
-234 REVAE
+234 REVDE
-239 LDTLSR
+239 LDSLSR
-245 ALYALRMRSAK
+245 GLYALRMRSAK

-281 WLALNGTITVGT
+281 WLALQGRITVGT

-329 EVIESRPDHPDPAD
+329 EVIESLPDHPDPAD
-343 PVPVP
+343 PLPVP
-348 AGPVGLRL
+348 AGPAGLRL
-356 RGVTHSRGGRVLL
+356 RGVTHSRGGRTLL

-377 PASTLALVGP
+377 AGSTLALVGP

-395 TELLGRFYVAD
+395 TELLGRHYVAD
-406 SGSIEIVG
+406 SGSVEIVG
-414 AGADGGAGDAGS
+414 VAAPDTAS
-426 AGAVEESGAEGSSSS
+426 V
-441 ADIALA
+441 DIALA
-447 SADDV
+447 TADDV
-452 RGAITVVPDEP
+452 RHAITVVPDEP
-463 FLRSG
+463 FLRTG

-474 ALADPDATDAEIE
+474 ALADPGATDADIE
-487 AAAAHAQVTF
+487 RAAAHAQVTF

-511 RGHNLSGG
+511 RGHTLSGG

-541 ATSAIDAGTEALIFD
+541 ATSAIDAGTESLIFD
-556 ALREHYGDITTVI
+556 ALRTHYGDITTVI

-576 LELADNILVLDGGRV
+576 LELADHILILDGGRV
-591 TGYGTR
+591 SGYGTR
-597 DELVAGH
+597 DELVASH

-620 ARAALHASRGGDAA
+620 ARAALEASRSGDAA
-634 PLVIDEPDCADPDRE
+634 PLVIDAPDCAEPDHAE
-649 LLWPGSGSGK
+649 LWPSTA
-659 DDGAGDGAGDGDGAD
+659 DADGDGDPES
-674 TSDAIA
+674 TDARAMSRA
-680 AHTRTDG
+680 ANRT
-687 RMISA
+687 MST
-692 KGAAGMGGGAGG
+692 KGARGMGGGG
-704 MGGGRGGMGGGGMG
+704 MGGGRGGMGGGMGGG

-726 NAPVTQDLIDRIE
+726 NAPVTRDLLNRID

-746 EPRISA
+746 KPRIAA
-752 SALDNSRRFSLPSLL
+752 SALDDSKPFSLPGLL

-776 VIAMLLVTTAA
+776 VIALLLVTTAA

-801 GVSAGDASALWLAAA
+801 GVSAGDETSLWLAAA
-816 AGLGVVTL
+816 AGLGVVML
-824 SFLAIAATTVLTSRT
+824 SFLAIAGTTVLTSRT

-863 EKQRS
+863 ERQRS

-900 LGVTGMLLAT
+900 FGVTGMLLAT
-910 NLSLAGVALMALP
+910 NMTLAGVALLALP
-923 IVAVATLIFRS
+923 VVAAATVVFRS
-934 ISSKLYAAAR
+934 ISSKLYTAAR

-965 MHHRVADVEASFTRE
+965 MHHRVADVEESFTRE

-991 QAAVSTFFPGINF
+991 QGAVATFFPGINLI
-1004 VAELTTAAVLF
+1004 AELTTAAVLF
-1015 VGATQVTEGATT
+1015 VGATQVAEGATT

-1058 RVGLVRI
+1058 RVGLTRI
-1065 SDLLGT
+1065 SDLLAT
-1071 EAVVADTGTRA
+1071 EALVADTGRSP
-1082 GARSAASGGISL
+1082 GARSAAKGDISL
-1094 DDVTFRY
+1094 DDVTFHY
-1101 STADP
+1101 SAAAP
-1106 DLTEDEADADAGAE
+1106 VSDAETSAG
-1120 NSGENAHAGNESAA
+1120 SDGGPESAGDGTPTA
-1134 LTILDGLDLDIP
+1134 PVILEHLDLHIP
-1146 EGQTVA
+1146 SGQTVA
-1152 VVGPTG
+1152 VVGTTG

-1173 PVSGAVRASGTD
+1173 PVDGSVRASGTD
-1185 IREFPLEQ
+1185 IREFPLEE
-1193 WRGALGYVPQE
+1193 WRGVLGYVPQE

-1213 SNIAYGRPGAGEDEI
+1213 SNIAYGRPGATEAEI
-1228 TGAARRV
+1228 TDAARRV
-1235 GALSAIAAIP
+1235 GALTAIAAIP

-1271 AEMADPAL
+1271 AEMVDPAL

-1291 ATEATILAAADRAT
+1291 STEATILAAADRAT
-1305 RRRTS
+1305 GRRTS

-1325 ILVLENG
+1325 ILVLDRG
-1332 RIIEDGPHTVLLG
+1332 RIIEDGTHADLLAACG
-1345 AGGAYAKLWDT
+1345 TYAKLWAS

-1368 INRYP
+1368 MNRYP

>member
-1 MTDSAAAAPSR
+1 MPGPAAAPGTH
-12 PARAIWRSCLRHPG
+12 PARVIWRSCLRHPG

-31 VVATVLLTVLETVA
+31 VVATVVLVALETVI

-59 GDGGPSAAALTQ
+59 GDGGTSTAL
-71 LPPLTAVIA
+71 LPGLAPLAAVIA
-80 VFVGVAL
+80 VFVGVGV
-87 ARFLTQIVRRFT
+87 ARFLTQVVRRFT

-108 HDLRVRLLTS
+108 HDLRVRLLRS

-130 RTGQVVSRSI
+130 RTGQVVSRAI

-154 LTLGAVLK
+154 LTLGAVVK
-162 IVLTVGVMLMLSLP
+162 IVLTIGVMLMLSLP
-176 LTFVGLAV
+176 LTVVGLAV
-184 IPAVVAIALKSRSAL
+184 IPLVVAVAVKSRSAL

-217 EETVTG
+217 EETVSG

-234 REVAE
+234 REVAR
-239 LDTLSR
+239 LDALSR
-245 ALYALRMRSAK
+245 SLYALRMRSAK

-271 SLVAN
+271 SLVVN

-281 WLALNGTITVGT
+281 WLALRGSITVGT

-303 LTALSRMVSTMLI
+303 LTALSRMVSTMII

-329 EVIESRPDHPDPAD
+329 EVIESVPDHPDPDD
-343 PVPVP
+343 PVAVP

-356 RGVTHSRGGRVLL
+356 RGVTHSRGGRTLL
-369 DDVSVDLP
+369 DDVDVDV
-377 PASTLALVGP
+377 PAGSTLALVGP
-387 PGSGKTIL
+387 PGAGKTIL

-414 AGADGGAGDAGS
+414 
-426 AGAVEESGAEGSSSS
+426 GSSSS
-441 ADIALA
+441 KEDAGAADIALA
-447 SADDV
+447 TADDV

-474 ALADPDATDAEIE
+474 ALAKPDATDAEIE
-487 AAAAHAQVTF
+487 AVAEDAQVTF
-497 IDQLPDGWDTAIGE
+497 VDQLPDGWDTAIGE

-541 ATSAIDAGTEALIFD
+541 ATSAIDAATEALIFD
-556 ALREHYGDITTVI
+556 ALRTRYGDITTVV

-576 LELADNILVLDGGRV
+576 LELADRILVLDGGRV

-597 DELVAGH
+597 DELLAGH

-612 LSDADRAR
+612 LSDDDRAR
-620 ARAALHASRGGDAA
+620 ARAALDAERDGDAD
-634 PLVIDEPDCADPDRE
+634 PLVIDAPDAAEPDRAV
-649 LLWPGSGSGK
+649 LWPTAK
-659 DDGAGDGAGDGDGAD
+659 TEAGAGVGSDRVISATGAG
-674 TSDAIA
+674 
-680 AHTRTDG
+680 
-687 RMISA
+687 
-692 KGAAGMGGGAGG
+692 AGMSGGGAGG
-704 MGGGRGGMGGGGMG
+704 AMGAGGGGGRGGGHRGMG

-726 NAPVTQDLIDRIE
+726 NAPVTQDLLDRIA
-739 ALPPANE
+739 ALPPADE
-746 EPRISA
+746 EPRIAA
-752 SALDNSRRFSLPSLL
+752 SALDDSRPFSLPNLL
-767 SNARLLILS
+767 SNARMLILA
-776 VIAMLLVTTAA
+776 VVALLLVTTAA

-801 GVSAGDASALWLAAA
+801 GVSAGDETTLWLAAA
-816 AGLGVVTL
+816 AGLGVVAV
-824 SFLAIAATTVLTSRT
+824 SFIAIAATTVLTSRT

-863 EKQRS
+863 ERQRS

-889 VAQGIIALFTL
+889 VAQGIIALSTL
-900 LGVTGMLLAT
+900 LGVAGMLLAT
-910 NLSLAGVALMALP
+910 NVTLAGVALLALP
-923 IVAVATLIFRS
+923 IVAVATAVFRS

-955 EAIGGLRAIQ
+955 ETIGGLRAIQ
-965 MHHRVADVEASFTRE
+965 MHHRVADVERSFARQ

-991 QAAVSTFFPGINF
+991 QAAVSVFFPGINLI
-1004 VAELTTAAVLF
+1004 AELTTAAVLF
-1015 VGATQVTEGATT
+1015 VGATQVAEGATT

-1038 GMLFGPIQ
+1038 GMMFGPIQ

-1058 RVGLVRI
+1058 RVGLTRI

-1071 EAVVADTGTRA
+1071 EPTVADD
-1082 GARSAASGGISL
+1082 GARDGARAAAAGDVAL

-1101 STADP
+1101 APADSDASDGDATTGRKTDAGSGATIDST
-1106 DLTEDEADADAGAE
+1106 EEADTTAPT
-1120 NSGENAHAGNESAA
+1120 S
-1134 LTILDGLDLDIP
+1134 LPPTVLDGLDLHIP
-1146 EGQTVA
+1146 AGQTIA
-1152 VVGPTG
+1152 VVGSTG

-1193 WRGALGYVPQE
+1193 WRATLGYVPQE

-1213 SNIAYGRPGAGEDEI
+1213 SNIAYGRPDADEDAI
-1228 TGAARRV
+1228 TDAARRV
-1235 GALSAIAAIP
+1235 GALTAIAAIP
-1245 GGFTHPVGERGRG
+1245 GGFTHPVNERGRG

-1271 AEMADPAL
+1271 AEMVDPAL

-1291 ATEATILAAADRAT
+1291 ATEATFLAAADRAT
-1305 RRRTS
+1305 CRRTS

-1325 ILVLENG
+1325 ILVIENG
-1332 RIIEDGPHTVLLG
+1332 RIIEDGAHAALLA
-1345 AGGAYAKLWDT
+1345 AGGPYARLWDT
-1356 YHKGTAD
+1356 YHKGAAD
-1363 VEEPG
+1363 VEERDN
-1368 INRYP
+1368 NRYP

>member
-1 MTDSAAAAPSR
+1 MPGPAATPRTR

-31 VVATVLLTVLETVA
+31 VVATVVLVSLETVI

-53 DVATGQ
+53 DVATGE
-59 GDGGPSAAALTQ
+59 GDGGTSAAL
-71 LPPLTAVIA
+71 LPGLAPLTAVIA
-80 VFVGVAL
+80 VFVGVGA
-87 ARFLTQIVRRFT
+87 ARFLTQVVRRFT

-108 HDLRVRLLTS
+108 HDLRVRLLRS

-130 RTGQVVSRSI
+130 RTGQVVSRAI

-154 LTLGAVLK
+154 LTLGSVVK
-162 IVLTVGVMLMLSLP
+162 IVLTIGVMLMLSLP
-176 LTFVGLAV
+176 LTVVGLAV
-184 IPAVVAIALKSRSAL
+184 IPLVVAVAVKSRSAL

-234 REVAE
+234 REVAR
-239 LDTLSR
+239 LDGLSR
-245 ALYALRMRSAK
+245 SLYALRMRSAK

-271 SLVAN
+271 SLVVN

-281 WLALNGTITVGT
+281 WLALRGSITVGT
-293 FVAFATYLTT
+293 FVAFAAYLTT
-303 LTALSRMVSTMLI
+303 LTALSRMVSTMII

-329 EVIESRPDHPDPAD
+329 EVIESVPDHPDPDD
-343 PVPVP
+343 PVAVP

-356 RGVTHSRGGRVLL
+356 RGVTHSRGGRIVL
-369 DDVSVDLP
+369 DDVDVDV
-377 PASTLALVGP
+377 PAGSTLALVGP
-387 PGSGKTIL
+387 PGAGKTIL

-414 AGADGGAGDAGS
+414 
-426 AGAVEESGAEGSSSS
+426 GSSSS
-441 ADIALA
+441 NDDVQVADIALA
-447 SADDV
+447 TADDV

-474 ALADPDATDAEIE
+474 ALAKPGATDAEIE
-487 AAAAHAQVTF
+487 AVAEDAQVTF
-497 IDQLPDGWDTAIGE
+497 VDQLPDGWDTAIGE

-541 ATSAIDAGTEALIFD
+541 ATSAIDAATEALIFE
-556 ALREHYGDITTVI
+556 ALRTRYGDITTVI

-576 LELADNILVLDGGRV
+576 LELADRVLVLDGGRV

-597 DELVAGH
+597 DELLAGH

-612 LSDADRAR
+612 LSDDDRAR
-620 ARAALHASRGGDAA
+620 ARAAIDAERDGDAA
-634 PLVIDEPDCADPDRE
+634 PLVIDAPDATEPDRA
-649 LLWPGSGSGK
+649 LLWPTAENEAGAGGGAGVVAGVDAGAGAVVGSG
-659 DDGAGDGAGDGDGAD
+659 
-674 TSDAIA
+674 
-680 AHTRTDG
+680 RV
-687 RMISA
+687 ISA
-692 KGAAGMGGGAGG
+692 KGAGAGMGAGG
-704 MGGGRGGMGGGGMG
+704 GGGGHRGMG

-726 NAPVTQDLIDRIE
+726 NAPVTQDLLDRIA
-739 ALPPANE
+739 ALPPADE
-746 EPRISA
+746 EPRIAA
-752 SALDNSRRFSLPSLL
+752 SALDDSRPFSLPNLL
-767 SNARLLILS
+767 SNARLLILA
-776 VIAMLLVTTAA
+776 VVALLLVTTAA

-801 GVSAGDASALWLAAA
+801 GVSAGDETTLWLAAA
-816 AGLGVVTL
+816 AGLGVVAV
-824 SFLAIAATTVLTSRT
+824 SFIAIAATTVLTSRT

-863 EKQRS
+863 ERQRS

-889 VAQGIIALFTL
+889 VAQGIIALSTL
-900 LGVTGMLLAT
+900 LGVAGMLLAT
-910 NLSLAGVALMALP
+910 NVTLAGVALLALP
-923 IVAVATLIFRS
+923 IVAAATAVFRS

-955 EAIGGLRAIQ
+955 ETIGGLRAIQ
-965 MHHRVADVEASFTRE
+965 MHHRVADVERSFARQ

-991 QAAVSTFFPGINF
+991 QAAVSVFFPGINL

-1015 VGATQVTEGATT
+1015 VGATQVAEGATT

-1038 GMLFGPIQ
+1038 GMMFGPIQ

-1058 RVGLVRI
+1058 RVGLTRI

-1071 EAVVADTGTRA
+1071 EPTVPDDGTRDGARTAAA
-1082 GARSAASGGISL
+1082 GAVTL

-1101 STADP
+1101 ASAESDATDGDTA
-1106 DLTEDEADADAGAE
+1106 TNGRTDAG
-1120 NSGENAHAGNESAA
+1120 SGANVGSTEKADDTTATTS
-1134 LTILDGLDLDIP
+1134 LPPTVLDGLDLHIP
-1146 EGQTVA
+1146 AGQTVA

-1173 PVSGAVRASGTD
+1173 PVSGAVRASDTD

-1193 WRGALGYVPQE
+1193 WRGTLGYVPQE

-1213 SNIAYGRPGAGEDEI
+1213 SNIAYGRPDADENAI
-1228 TGAARRV
+1228 TDAARRV
-1235 GALSAIAAIP
+1235 GALTAIAAIP
-1245 GGFTHPVGERGRG
+1245 GGFTHPVNERGRG

-1271 AEMADPAL
+1271 AEMVDPAL

-1291 ATEATILAAADRAT
+1291 ATEATFLAAADRAT
-1305 RRRTS
+1305 NRRTS

-1325 ILVLENG
+1325 ILVIENG
-1332 RIIEDGPHTVLLG
+1332 RIIEDGAHAVLLA
-1345 AGGAYAKLWDT
+1345 AGGSYARLWDT
-1356 YHKGTAD
+1356 YHKGAAD
-1363 VEEPG
+1363 VEERDN
-1368 INRYP
+1368 NRYP

>member
-1 MTDSAAAAPSR
+1 MPGPAATPRTR

-31 VVATVLLTVLETVA
+31 VVATVVLVSLETVI

-59 GDGGPSAAALTQ
+59 GDGGTSAAL
-71 LPPLTAVIA
+71 LPGLAPLAAVIA
-80 VFVGVAL
+80 MFVGVGV
-87 ARFLTQIVRRFT
+87 ARFLTQVVRRFT

-108 HDLRVRLLTS
+108 HDLRVRLLRS

-130 RTGQVVSRSI
+130 RTGQVVSRAI

-154 LTLGAVLK
+154 LTLGSVVK
-162 IVLTVGVMLMLSLP
+162 IVLTIGVMLMLSLP
-176 LTFVGLAV
+176 LTVVGLAV
-184 IPAVVAIALKSRSAL
+184 IPLVVAVAVKSRSAL

-234 REVAE
+234 REVAR
-239 LDTLSR
+239 LDGLSR
-245 ALYALRMRSAK
+245 SLYALRMRSAK

-271 SLVAN
+271 SLVVN

-281 WLALNGTITVGT
+281 WLALRGSITVGT
-293 FVAFATYLTT
+293 FVAFAAYLTT
-303 LTALSRMVSTMLI
+303 LTALSRMVSTMII

-329 EVIESRPDHPDPAD
+329 EVIESVPDHPDPDD
-343 PVPVP
+343 PVAVP

-356 RGVTHSRGGRVLL
+356 RGVTHSRGGRILL
-369 DDVSVDLP
+369 DDVDVDV
-377 PASTLALVGP
+377 PAGSTLALVGP
-387 PGSGKTIL
+387 PGAGKTIL

-414 AGADGGAGDAGS
+414 
-426 AGAVEESGAEGSSSS
+426 GSSSS
-441 ADIALA
+441 NGDGQVANIALA
-447 SADDV
+447 TADDV

-474 ALADPDATDAEIE
+474 ALAKPDATDAEIE
-487 AAAAHAQVTF
+487 AVAEDAQVTF
-497 IDQLPDGWDTAIGE
+497 VDQLPDGWDTAIGE

-541 ATSAIDAGTEALIFD
+541 ATSAIDAATEALIFD
-556 ALREHYGDITTVI
+556 ALRTRYGDITTVI

-576 LELADNILVLDGGRV
+576 LELADRILVLDGGRV

-597 DELVAGH
+597 DELLAGH

-612 LSDADRAR
+612 LSDDDRAR
-620 ARAALHASRGGDAA
+620 ARAALDAERDGDASS
-634 PLVIDEPDCADPDRE
+634 LVIDAPDAAEPDRA
-649 LLWPGSGSGK
+649 LLWPTAETEVGADGGAGVVAGVDAGAGAVAGSG
-659 DDGAGDGAGDGDGAD
+659 
-674 TSDAIA
+674 
-680 AHTRTDG
+680 RV
-687 RMISA
+687 ISA
-692 KGAAGMGGGAGG
+692 KGAGAGMGGGAGG
-704 MGGGRGGMGGGGMG
+704 AMGAGGGGGGHRGMG

-726 NAPVTQDLIDRIE
+726 NAPVTQDLLDRIA
-739 ALPPANE
+739 ALPPADE
-746 EPRISA
+746 EPRIAA
-752 SALDNSRRFSLPSLL
+752 SALDDSRPFSLRNLL
-767 SNARLLILS
+767 SNARLLILA
-776 VIAMLLVTTAA
+776 VVALLLVTTAA

-801 GVSAGDASALWLAAA
+801 GVSAGDETTLWLAAA
-816 AGLGVVTL
+816 AGLGVVAV
-824 SFLAIAATTVLTSRT
+824 SFIAIAATTVLTSRT

-863 EKQRS
+863 ERQRS

-889 VAQGIIALFTL
+889 VAQGVIALSTL
-900 LGVTGMLLAT
+900 LGVAAMLLTT
-910 NLSLAGVALMALP
+910 NVTLAGVALLALP
-923 IVAVATLIFRS
+923 IVAAATAVFRS

-965 MHHRVADVEASFTRE
+965 MHHRVADVERSFARQ

-991 QAAVSTFFPGINF
+991 QAAVSVFFPGINLI
-1004 VAELTTAAVLF
+1004 AELTTAAVLF
-1015 VGATQVTEGATT
+1015 VGATQVAEGTTT

-1038 GMLFGPIQ
+1038 GMMFGPIQ

-1058 RVGLVRI
+1058 RVGLTRI

-1071 EAVVADTGTRA
+1071 EPTVADDGTRD
-1082 GARSAASGGISL
+1082 GARTAAAGDVTL

-1101 STADP
+1101 AP
-1106 DLTEDEADADAGAE
+1106 TESDATDADSANGKTDAG
-1120 NSGENAHAGNESAA
+1120 SGANMRSGTNADTTAPTS
-1134 LTILDGLDLDIP
+1134 LPPTVLDGLDLHIP
-1146 EGQTVA
+1146 AGQTVA

-1173 PVSGAVRASGTD
+1173 PVSGSVRASDTD

-1193 WRGALGYVPQE
+1193 WRATLGYVPQE

-1213 SNIAYGRPGAGEDEI
+1213 SNIAYGRPDADEDAI
-1228 TGAARRV
+1228 TDAARRV
-1235 GALSAIAAIP
+1235 GALTAIAAIP
-1245 GGFTHPVGERGRG
+1245 GGFTHPVNERGRG

-1271 AEMADPAL
+1271 AEMVDPAL

-1291 ATEATILAAADRAT
+1291 ATEATFLAAADRAT
-1305 RRRTS
+1305 RSRTS

-1325 ILVLENG
+1325 ILVIENG
-1332 RIIEDGPHTVLLG
+1332 RIIEDGAHAVLLA
-1345 AGGAYAKLWDT
+1345 AGGPYTRLWDT
-1356 YHKGTAD
+1356 YHKGAAD
-1363 VEEPG
+1363 VEERDN
-1368 INRYP
+1368 NRYP

>member
-1 MTDSAAAAPSR
+1 MPGPAAAPRTR
-12 PARAIWRSCLRHPG
+12 PARAIWRSCIRHPG

-31 VVATVLLTVLETVA
+31 VVATVVLVSLETVI

-59 GDGGPSAAALTQ
+59 GDGGTSAAL
-71 LPPLTAVIA
+71 LPGLAPLPAVIA
-80 VFVGVAL
+80 VFVGVGV
-87 ARFLTQIVRRFT
+87 ARFLTQVVRRFT

-108 HDLRVRLLTS
+108 HDLRVRLLRS

-130 RTGQVVSRSI
+130 RTGQVVSRAI

-154 LTLGAVLK
+154 LTLGSVVK
-162 IVLTVGVMLMLSLP
+162 IVLTIGVMLMLSLP
-176 LTFVGLAV
+176 LTVVGLAV
-184 IPAVVAIALKSRSAL
+184 IPLVVAVAVKSRSAL

-234 REVAE
+234 REVAR
-239 LDTLSR
+239 LDGLSR
-245 ALYALRMRSAK
+245 SLYALRMRSAK

-271 SLVAN
+271 SLVVN

-281 WLALNGTITVGT
+281 WLALQGSITVGT
-293 FVAFATYLTT
+293 FVAFAAYLTT
-303 LTALSRMVSTMLI
+303 LTALSRMVSTMII

-329 EVIESRPDHPDPAD
+329 EVIESVPDHPDPDD
-343 PVPVP
+343 PVAVP

-356 RGVTHSRGGRVLL
+356 RGVTHSRGGRTLL
-369 DDVSVDLP
+369 DDVDVDV
-377 PASTLALVGP
+377 PAGSTLALVGP
-387 PGSGKTIL
+387 PGAGKTIL

-414 AGADGGAGDAGS
+414 
-426 AGAVEESGAEGSSSS
+426 GSSSS
-441 ADIALA
+441 NDDGQVADIALA
-447 SADDV
+447 TADDV

-474 ALADPDATDAEIE
+474 ALAKPDATDAEIE
-487 AAAAHAQVTF
+487 AVAEDAQVTF
-497 IDQLPDGWDTAIGE
+497 VDQLSDGWDTAIGE

-519 QRQRVAL
+519 QRQRVAF

-541 ATSAIDAGTEALIFD
+541 ATSAIDAATEALIFE
-556 ALREHYGDITTVI
+556 ALRTRYGDITTVI

-576 LELADNILVLDGGRV
+576 LELADRILVLDGGRV

-597 DELVAGH
+597 DELLAGH

-612 LSDADRAR
+612 LSDDDRAR
-620 ARAALHASRGGDAA
+620 ARAALDAERDGDVA
-634 PLVIDEPDCADPDRE
+634 PLVIDAPDAAEPDRA
-649 LLWPGSGSGK
+649 LLWPTAENDG
-659 DDGAGDGAGDGDGAD
+659 GAGDGAGVVAGVDAGAGAVGG
-674 TSDAIA
+674 S
-680 AHTRTDG
+680 G
-687 RMISA
+687 RVISA
-692 KGAAGMGGGAGG
+692 NGAGAGMGGGGAGG
-704 MGGGRGGMGGGGMG
+704 AMGGGGGGGGHRGMG

-726 NAPVTQDLIDRIE
+726 NAPVTQDLLDRIA
-739 ALPPANE
+739 ALPPADE
-746 EPRISA
+746 EPRIAA
-752 SALDNSRRFSLPSLL
+752 SALDDSRPFSLPNLL
-767 SNARLLILS
+767 SNARLLILA
-776 VIAMLLVTTAA
+776 VVALLLATAAA

-801 GVSAGDASALWLAAA
+801 GVSAGDETTLWFAAA
-816 AGLGVVTL
+816 AGLGVVIV
-824 SFLAIAATTVLTSRT
+824 SFIAIAATTVLTSRT

-863 EKQRS
+863 ERQRS

-889 VAQGIIALFTL
+889 VAQGIIALSTL
-900 LGVTGMLLAT
+900 LGVAGMLLAT
-910 NLSLAGVALMALP
+910 NVTLAGVALLALP
-923 IVAVATLIFRS
+923 IVAAATVVFRS

-955 EAIGGLRAIQ
+955 ETIGGLRAIQ
-965 MHHRVADVEASFTRE
+965 MHHRVADVERSFARQ

-991 QAAVSTFFPGINF
+991 QAAVSVFFPGINLI
-1004 VAELTTAAVLF
+1004 AELTTAAVLF
-1015 VGATQVTEGATT
+1015 VGATQVAEGATT

-1038 GMLFGPIQ
+1038 GMMFGPIQ
-1046 QLSQVFDGYQQA
+1046 QLSQVFDGYQQT
-1058 RVGLVRI
+1058 RVGLTRI

-1071 EAVVADTGTRA
+1071 EPTVADDGTRD
-1082 GARSAASGGISL
+1082 GARAAAAGDVAL

-1101 STADP
+1101 APADG
-1106 DLTEDEADADAGAE
+1106 TDADATDADSTNGDD
-1120 NSGENAHAGNESAA
+1120 SDTTTS
-1134 LTILDGLDLDIP
+1134 LPPTVLDGLDLHIP
-1146 EGQTVA
+1146 AGQTIA

-1173 PVSGAVRASGTD
+1173 PMSGAVRASGTD

-1193 WRGALGYVPQE
+1193 WRATLGYVPQE

-1213 SNIAYGRPGAGEDEI
+1213 SNIAYGRPGASEDEI
-1228 TGAARRV
+1228 TDAARRV
-1235 GALSAIAAIP
+1235 GALTAIAAIP
-1245 GGFTHPVGERGRG
+1245 GGFTHPVNERGRG

-1271 AEMADPAL
+1271 AEMVDPAL

-1291 ATEATILAAADRAT
+1291 ATEATFLAAADRAT

-1316 LATAARADR
+1316 LATAAHADR
-1325 ILVLENG
+1325 ILVIENG
-1332 RIIEDGPHTVLLG
+1332 RIIEDGAHAVLLA
-1345 AGGAYAKLWDT
+1345 AGGPYARLWDT
-1356 YHKGTAD
+1356 YHKGAAD
-1363 VEEPG
+1363 MEERDN
-1368 INRYP
+1368 NRYP

>member
-1 MTDSAAAAPSR
+1 MPGPAAAPR
-12 PARAIWRSCLRHPG
+12 THPARVIWRSCLRHPG

-31 VVATVLLTVLETVA
+31 VVATVLLVSLETVI

-59 GDGGPSAAALTQ
+59 GGGGTSTAL
-71 LPPLTAVIA
+71 LPGLAPLTAVIA
-80 VFVGVAL
+80 VFVGVGV
-87 ARFLTQIVRRFT
+87 ARFLTQVVRRFT

-108 HDLRVRLLTS
+108 HDLRVRLLRS

-130 RTGQVVSRSI
+130 RTGQVVSRAI

-154 LTLGAVLK
+154 LTLGAVVK
-162 IVLTVGVMLMLSLP
+162 IVLTIGVMLMLSLP
-176 LTFVGLAV
+176 LTVVGLAV
-184 IPAVVAIALKSRSAL
+184 IPVVVGVAVKSRSAL

-217 EETVTG
+217 EETVSG

-234 REVAE
+234 REVAR
-239 LDTLSR
+239 LDALSR
-245 ALYALRMRSAK
+245 SLYALRMRSAK

-271 SLVAN
+271 SLVVN

-281 WLALNGTITVGT
+281 WLALRGSITVGT

-303 LTALSRMVSTMLI
+303 LTALSRMVSTMII

-329 EVIESRPDHPDPAD
+329 EVIESVPDHPDPDD
-343 PVPVP
+343 PVAVP

-356 RGVTHSRGGRVLL
+356 RGVTHSRGGRTLL
-369 DDVSVDLP
+369 DDVDVDV
-377 PASTLALVGP
+377 PAGSTLALVGP
-387 PGSGKTIL
+387 PGAGKTIL

-414 AGADGGAGDAGS
+414 
-426 AGAVEESGAEGSSSS
+426 GSSSS
-441 ADIALA
+441 KEDAGAADIALA
-447 SADDV
+447 TADDV

-474 ALADPDATDAEIE
+474 ALAKPDATDAEIE
-487 AAAAHAQVTF
+487 AVAEDAQVTF
-497 IDQLPDGWDTAIGE
+497 VDQLPDGWDTAIGE

-541 ATSAIDAGTEALIFD
+541 ATSAIDAATEALIFD
-556 ALREHYGDITTVI
+556 ALRTRYGDITTVV

-576 LELADNILVLDGGRV
+576 LELADRILVLDGGRV

-597 DELVAGH
+597 DELLAGH

-612 LSDADRAR
+612 LSDDDRAR
-620 ARAALHASRGGDAA
+620 ARAALDAERDGDAD
-634 PLVIDEPDCADPDRE
+634 PLVIDAPDAAEPDRAV
-649 LLWPGSGSGK
+649 LWPTAK
-659 DDGAGDGAGDGDGAD
+659 TEAGAGVGSDRVISATGAG
-674 TSDAIA
+674 
-680 AHTRTDG
+680 
-687 RMISA
+687 
-692 KGAAGMGGGAGG
+692 AGMSGGGAGG
-704 MGGGRGGMGGGGMG
+704 AMGAGGGGGRGGGHRGMG

-726 NAPVTQDLIDRIE
+726 NAPVTQDLLDRIA
-739 ALPPANE
+739 ALPPADE
-746 EPRISA
+746 EPRIAA
-752 SALDNSRRFSLPSLL
+752 SALDDSRPFSLPNLL
-767 SNARLLILS
+767 SNARMLILA
-776 VIAMLLVTTAA
+776 VVALLLVTTAA

-801 GVSAGDASALWLAAA
+801 GVSAGDETTLWLAAA
-816 AGLGVVTL
+816 AGLGVVAV
-824 SFLAIAATTVLTSRT
+824 SFIAIAATTVLTSRT

-863 EKQRS
+863 ERQRS

-889 VAQGIIALFTL
+889 VAQGIIALSTL
-900 LGVTGMLLAT
+900 LGVAGMLLAT
-910 NLSLAGVALMALP
+910 NVTLAGVALLALP
-923 IVAVATLIFRS
+923 IVAVATAVFRS

-955 EAIGGLRAIQ
+955 ETIGGLRAIQ
-965 MHHRVADVEASFTRE
+965 MHHRVADVERSFARQ

-991 QAAVSTFFPGINF
+991 QAAVSVFFPGINLI
-1004 VAELTTAAVLF
+1004 AELTTAAVLF
-1015 VGATQVTEGATT
+1015 VGATQVAEGATT

-1038 GMLFGPIQ
+1038 GMMFGPIQ

-1058 RVGLVRI
+1058 RVGLTRI

-1071 EAVVADTGTRA
+1071 EPTVADD
-1082 GARSAASGGISL
+1082 GARDGARAAAAGEVAL

-1101 STADP
+1101 APADSDASDGDATNGDDP
-1106 DLTEDEADADAGAE
+1106 DTTAPTSLPPTV
-1120 NSGENAHAGNESAA
+1120 
-1134 LTILDGLDLDIP
+1134 LDGLDLHIP
-1146 EGQTVA
+1146 AGQTIA

-1193 WRGALGYVPQE
+1193 WRATLGYVPQE

-1213 SNIAYGRPGAGEDEI
+1213 SNIAYGRPDADEDAI
-1228 TGAARRV
+1228 TDAARRV
-1235 GALSAIAAIP
+1235 GALTAIAAIP
-1245 GGFTHPVGERGRG
+1245 GGFTHPVNERGRG

-1271 AEMADPAL
+1271 AEMVDPAL

-1291 ATEATILAAADRAT
+1291 ATEATFLAAADRAT
-1305 RRRTS
+1305 CRRTS

-1325 ILVLENG
+1325 ILVIENG
-1332 RIIEDGPHTVLLG
+1332 RIIEDGAHAALLA
-1345 AGGAYAKLWDT
+1345 AGGPYARLWDT
-1356 YHKGTAD
+1356 YHKGAAD
-1363 VEEPG
+1363 VEERDN
-1368 INRYP
+1368 NRYP

>member
-1 MTDSAAAAPSR
+1 M
-12 PARAIWRSCLRHPG
+12 IWRSCLRHPG

-31 VVATVLLTVLETVA
+31 VVATVLLVALETVI

-59 GDGGPSAAALTQ
+59 GDGGASTAL
-71 LPPLTAVIA
+71 LPGLAPLAAVIA
-80 VFVGVAL
+80 VFVGVGV
-87 ARFLTQIVRRFT
+87 ARFLTQVVRRFT

-108 HDLRVRLLTS
+108 HDLRVRLLRS

-130 RTGQVVSRSI
+130 RTGQVVSRAI

-154 LTLGAVLK
+154 LTLGAVVK
-162 IVLTVGVMLMLSLP
+162 IVLTIGVMLMLSLP
-176 LTFVGLAV
+176 LTVVGLAV
-184 IPAVVAIALKSRSAL
+184 IPLVVAVAVKSRSAL

-217 EETVTG
+217 EETVSG

-234 REVAE
+234 REVAR
-239 LDTLSR
+239 LDALSR
-245 ALYALRMRSAK
+245 SLYALRMRSAK

-271 SLVAN
+271 SLVVN

-281 WLALNGTITVGT
+281 WLALRGSITVGT

-303 LTALSRMVSTMLI
+303 LTALSRMVSTMII

-329 EVIESRPDHPDPAD
+329 EVIESVPDHPDPDD
-343 PVPVP
+343 PVAVP

-356 RGVTHSRGGRVLL
+356 RGVTHSRGGRTLL
-369 DDVSVDLP
+369 DDVDVDV
-377 PASTLALVGP
+377 PAGSTLALVGP
-387 PGSGKTIL
+387 PGAGKTIL

-414 AGADGGAGDAGS
+414 
-426 AGAVEESGAEGSSSS
+426 GSSSS
-441 ADIALA
+441 KEDAGAADIALA
-447 SADDV
+447 TADDV

-474 ALADPDATDAEIE
+474 ALAKPDATDAEIE
-487 AAAAHAQVTF
+487 AVAEDAQVTF
-497 IDQLPDGWDTAIGE
+497 VDQLPDGWDTAIGE

-541 ATSAIDAGTEALIFD
+541 ATSAIDAATEALIFG
-556 ALREHYGDITTVI
+556 ALRTRYGDITTVV

-576 LELADNILVLDGGRV
+576 LELADRILVLDGGRV

-597 DELVAGH
+597 DELLAGH

-612 LSDADRAR
+612 LSDDDRAR
-620 ARAALHASRGGDAA
+620 ARAALDAERDGDAD
-634 PLVIDEPDCADPDRE
+634 PLVIDAPDAAEPDRAV
-649 LLWPGSGSGK
+649 LWPTAENEA
-659 DDGAGDGAGDGDGAD
+659 GAGVGSDRVISATGAG
-674 TSDAIA
+674 
-680 AHTRTDG
+680 
-687 RMISA
+687 
-692 KGAAGMGGGAGG
+692 AGMSGGGAGG
-704 MGGGRGGMGGGGMG
+704 AMGAGGGGGRGGGHRGMG

-726 NAPVTQDLIDRIE
+726 NAPVTQDLLDRIA
-739 ALPPANE
+739 ALPPADE
-746 EPRISA
+746 EPRIAA
-752 SALDNSRRFSLPSLL
+752 SALDDSRPFGLPNLL
-767 SNARLLILS
+767 SNARMLILA
-776 VIAMLLVTTAA
+776 VVALLLVTTAA

-801 GVSAGDASALWLAAA
+801 GVSAGDETTLWLAAA
-816 AGLGVVTL
+816 AGLGVVAV
-824 SFLAIAATTVLTSRT
+824 SFIAIAATTVLTSRT

-863 EKQRS
+863 ERQRS

-889 VAQGIIALFTL
+889 VAQGIIALSTL
-900 LGVTGMLLAT
+900 LGVAGMLLAT
-910 NLSLAGVALMALP
+910 NVTLAGVALLALP
-923 IVAVATLIFRS
+923 IVAVATAVFRS

-955 EAIGGLRAIQ
+955 ETIGGLRAIQ
-965 MHHRVADVEASFTRE
+965 MHHRVADVERSFARQ

-991 QAAVSTFFPGINF
+991 QAAVSVFFPGINLI
-1004 VAELTTAAVLF
+1004 AELTTAAVLF
-1015 VGATQVTEGATT
+1015 VGATQVAEGATT

-1038 GMLFGPIQ
+1038 GMMFGPIQ

-1058 RVGLVRI
+1058 RVGLTRI

-1071 EAVVADTGTRA
+1071 EPTVADD
-1082 GARSAASGGISL
+1082 GARDGARAAAAGDVAL

-1101 STADP
+1101 APADSDASDGDATNGDDP
-1106 DLTEDEADADAGAE
+1106 DTTAPTSLPPTV
-1120 NSGENAHAGNESAA
+1120 
-1134 LTILDGLDLDIP
+1134 LDGLDLHIP
-1146 EGQTVA
+1146 AGQTIA
-1152 VVGPTG
+1152 VVGSTG

-1193 WRGALGYVPQE
+1193 WRATLGYVPQE

-1213 SNIAYGRPGAGEDEI
+1213 SNIAYGRPDADEDAI
-1228 TGAARRV
+1228 TDAARRV
-1235 GALSAIAAIP
+1235 GALTAIAAIP
-1245 GGFTHPVGERGRG
+1245 GGFTHPVNERGRG

-1271 AEMADPAL
+1271 AEMVDPAL

-1291 ATEATILAAADRAT
+1291 ATEATFLAAADRAT
-1305 RRRTS
+1305 CRRTS

-1325 ILVLENG
+1325 ILVIENG
-1332 RIIEDGPHTVLLG
+1332 RIIEDGAHAALLA
-1345 AGGAYAKLWDT
+1345 AGGPYARLWDT
-1356 YHKGTAD
+1356 YHKGAAD
-1363 VEEPG
+1363 VEERDN
-1368 INRYP
+1368 NRYP

>member
-1 MTDSAAAAPSR
+1 MTGPAAAPRTR

-31 VVATVLLTVLETVA
+31 VVATVVLVSLETVI

-59 GDGGPSAAALTQ
+59 GDGGTSAAL
-71 LPPLTAVIA
+71 LPGLAPLAAVIA
-80 VFVGVAL
+80 VFVGVGV
-87 ARFLTQIVRRFT
+87 ARFLTQVVRRFT

-108 HDLRVRLLTS
+108 HDLRVRLLRS

-130 RTGQVVSRSI
+130 RTGQVVSRAI

-154 LTLGAVLK
+154 LTLGSVIK
-162 IVLTVGVMLMLSLP
+162 IVLTIGVMLMLSLP
-176 LTFVGLAV
+176 LTVVGLAV
-184 IPAVVAIALKSRSAL
+184 IPLVVAVAVKSRSAL

-217 EETVTG
+217 EETVSG

-234 REVAE
+234 REVAR
-239 LDTLSR
+239 LDGLSR
-245 ALYALRMRSAK
+245 SLYALRMRSAK

-271 SLVAN
+271 SLVVN

-281 WLALNGTITVGT
+281 WLALRGSITVGT

-303 LTALSRMVSTMLI
+303 LTALSRMVSTMII

-329 EVIESRPDHPDPAD
+329 EVIESVPDHPDPDD
-343 PVPVP
+343 PVAVP
-348 AGPVGLRL
+348 TGPVGLRL
-356 RGVTHSRGGRVLL
+356 RGVTHSRGGRILL
-369 DDVSVDLP
+369 DDVDVDV
-377 PASTLALVGP
+377 PAGSTLALVGP
-387 PGSGKTIL
+387 PGAGKTIL

-414 AGADGGAGDAGS
+414 
-426 AGAVEESGAEGSSSS
+426 GSSSS
-441 ADIALA
+441 NDDAQVANIALA
-447 SADDV
+447 TADDV

-474 ALADPDATDAEIE
+474 ALAKPDATDAEIE
-487 AAAAHAQVTF
+487 AVAEDAQVTF
-497 IDQLPDGWDTAIGE
+497 VDQLPDGWDTAIGE

-541 ATSAIDAGTEALIFD
+541 ATSAIDAATEALIFD
-556 ALREHYGDITTVI
+556 ALRTRYGHITTVI

-576 LELADNILVLDGGRV
+576 LELADRILVLDGGRV

-597 DELVAGH
+597 DELLAGH

-612 LSDADRAR
+612 LSDEDRAR
-620 ARAALHASRGGDAA
+620 ARAALDAERDGDAP
-634 PLVIDEPDCADPDRE
+634 PLVIDAPDAAEPDQA
-649 LLWPGSGSGK
+649 LLWPTAENGGR
-659 DDGAGDGAGDGDGAD
+659 AGDGAGVVAGVDAGAGAVAG
-674 TSDAIA
+674 S
-680 AHTRTDG
+680 G
-687 RMISA
+687 RVIPA
-692 KGAAGMGGGAGG
+692 KGAGAGMGGGAGG
-704 MGGGRGGMGGGGMG
+704 AMGAGGGGPRAMG

-726 NAPVTQDLIDRIE
+726 NAPVTQDLLDRIA
-739 ALPPANE
+739 ALPPADE
-746 EPRISA
+746 EPRIAA
-752 SALDNSRRFSLPSLL
+752 SALDDSRPFSLPNLL
-767 SNARLLILS
+767 SNARLLILA
-776 VIAMLLVTTAA
+776 VVALLLMTTAA

-801 GVSAGDASALWLAAA
+801 GVSAGEETPLWLAAA
-816 AGLGVVTL
+816 AGLGVVAV
-824 SFLAIAATTVLTSRT
+824 SFIAIAATTVLTSRT

-863 EKQRS
+863 ERQRS

-889 VAQGIIALFTL
+889 VAQGIIALSTL
-900 LGVTGMLLAT
+900 LGVAGMLLAT
-910 NLSLAGVALMALP
+910 NVTLAGVALLALP
-923 IVAVATLIFRS
+923 IVAAATVVFRS

-955 EAIGGLRAIQ
+955 ETVGGLRAIQ
-965 MHHRVADVEASFTRE
+965 MHHRVADVERSFARQ

-991 QAAVSTFFPGINF
+991 QAAVSVFFPGINLI
-1004 VAELTTAAVLF
+1004 AELTTAAVLF
-1015 VGATQVTEGATT
+1015 VGATQVAEGATT

-1038 GMLFGPIQ
+1038 GMMFGPIQ

-1058 RVGLVRI
+1058 RVGLTRI

-1071 EAVVADTGTRA
+1071 EPTVADDGTRD
-1082 GARSAASGGISL
+1082 GARTAAAGDVAL

-1101 STADP
+1101 APAESDATDGDTAINGR
-1106 DLTEDEADADAGAE
+1106 TDAG
-1120 NSGENAHAGNESAA
+1120 SGANVGSTEKADDTTATAS
-1134 LTILDGLDLDIP
+1134 LPPTVLDGLDLHIP
-1146 EGQTVA
+1146 AGQTVA

-1173 PVSGAVRASGTD
+1173 PMSGAVRASGTD

-1193 WRGALGYVPQE
+1193 WRATLGYVPQE

-1213 SNIAYGRPGAGEDEI
+1213 SNIAYGRPDADEDAI
-1228 TGAARRV
+1228 TDAARRV
-1235 GALSAIAAIP
+1235 GALTAIAAIP
-1245 GGFTHPVGERGRG
+1245 GGFTHPVNERGRG

-1271 AEMADPAL
+1271 AEMVDPAL

-1291 ATEATILAAADRAT
+1291 ATEATFLAAADRAT

-1325 ILVLENG
+1325 ILVIENG
-1332 RIIEDGPHTVLLG
+1332 RIIEDGAHAVLLA
-1345 AGGAYAKLWDT
+1345 AGGPYARLWDT
-1356 YHKGTAD
+1356 YHKGAAD
-1363 VEEPG
+1363 VEERDN
-1368 INRYP
+1368 NRYP

>member
-1 MTDSAAAAPSR
+1 MPGPAAAPR
-12 PARAIWRSCLRHPG
+12 THPARVIWRSCLRHPG

-31 VVATVLLTVLETVA
+31 VVATVVLVALETVI

-59 GDGGPSAAALTQ
+59 GDGGASAAL
-71 LPPLTAVIA
+71 LPGLAPLAAVIA
-80 VFVGVAL
+80 VFVGVGV
-87 ARFLTQIVRRFT
+87 ARFLTQVVRRFT

-108 HDLRVRLLTS
+108 HDLRVRLLRS

-130 RTGQVVSRSI
+130 RTGQVVSRAI

-154 LTLGAVLK
+154 LTLGAVVK
-162 IVLTVGVMLMLSLP
+162 IVLTIGVMLMLSLP
-176 LTFVGLAV
+176 LTVVGLAV
-184 IPAVVAIALKSRSAL
+184 IPVVVGVAVKSRSAL

-217 EETVTG
+217 EETVSG

-234 REVAE
+234 REVAR
-239 LDTLSR
+239 LDALSR
-245 ALYALRMRSAK
+245 SLYALRMRSAK

-271 SLVAN
+271 SLVVN

-281 WLALNGTITVGT
+281 WLALRGSITVGT

-303 LTALSRMVSTMLI
+303 LTALSRMVSTMII

-329 EVIESRPDHPDPAD
+329 EVIESVPDHPDPDD
-343 PVPVP
+343 PVAVP

-356 RGVTHSRGGRVLL
+356 RGVTHSRGGRTLL
-369 DDVSVDLP
+369 DDVDVDV
-377 PASTLALVGP
+377 PAGSTLALVGP
-387 PGSGKTIL
+387 PGAGKTIL

-414 AGADGGAGDAGS
+414 
-426 AGAVEESGAEGSSSS
+426 GSSSS
-441 ADIALA
+441 KEDAGAADIALA
-447 SADDV
+447 TADDV

-474 ALADPDATDAEIE
+474 ALAKPDATDAEIE
-487 AAAAHAQVTF
+487 AVAEDAQVTF
-497 IDQLPDGWDTAIGE
+497 VDQLPDGWDTAIGE

-541 ATSAIDAGTEALIFD
+541 ATSAIDAATEALIFD
-556 ALREHYGDITTVI
+556 ALRTRYGDITTVV

-576 LELADNILVLDGGRV
+576 LELADRILVLDGGRV

-597 DELVAGH
+597 DELLAGH
-604 PGFADLMD
+604 PGIADLMD
-612 LSDADRAR
+612 LSDDDRAR
-620 ARAALHASRGGDAA
+620 ARAALDAERDGDAD
-634 PLVIDEPDCADPDRE
+634 PLVIDAPDAAEPDRAV
-649 LLWPGSGSGK
+649 LWPTAK
-659 DDGAGDGAGDGDGAD
+659 TEAGAGVGSDRVISATGAG
-674 TSDAIA
+674 
-680 AHTRTDG
+680 
-687 RMISA
+687 
-692 KGAAGMGGGAGG
+692 AGMSGGGAGG
-704 MGGGRGGMGGGGMG
+704 AMGAGGGGGRGGGHRGMG

-726 NAPVTQDLIDRIE
+726 NAPVTQDLLDRIA
-739 ALPPANE
+739 ALPPADE
-746 EPRISA
+746 EPRIAA
-752 SALDNSRRFSLPSLL
+752 SALDDSRPFSLPNLL
-767 SNARLLILS
+767 SNARMLILAVVS
-776 VIAMLLVTTAA
+776 LLLVTTAA

-801 GVSAGDASALWLAAA
+801 GVSAGDETTLWLAAA
-816 AGLGVVTL
+816 AGLGVVAV
-824 SFLAIAATTVLTSRT
+824 SFIAIAATTVLTSRT

-863 EKQRS
+863 ERQRS

-889 VAQGIIALFTL
+889 VAQGIIALSTL
-900 LGVTGMLLAT
+900 LGVAGMLLAT
-910 NLSLAGVALMALP
+910 NVTLAGVALLALP
-923 IVAVATLIFRS
+923 IVAVATAVFRS

-955 EAIGGLRAIQ
+955 ETIGGLRAIQ
-965 MHHRVADVEASFTRE
+965 MHHRVADVERSFARQ

-991 QAAVSTFFPGINF
+991 QAAVSVFFPGINLI
-1004 VAELTTAAVLF
+1004 AELTTAAVLF
-1015 VGATQVTEGATT
+1015 VGATQVAEGATT

-1038 GMLFGPIQ
+1038 GMMFGPIQ

-1058 RVGLVRI
+1058 RVGLTRI

-1071 EAVVADTGTRA
+1071 EPTVADD
-1082 GARSAASGGISL
+1082 GARDGARAAAAGEVAL

-1101 STADP
+1101 APADSDASDGDATNGDDP
-1106 DLTEDEADADAGAE
+1106 DTTAPTSLPPTV
-1120 NSGENAHAGNESAA
+1120 
-1134 LTILDGLDLDIP
+1134 LDGLDLHIP
-1146 EGQTVA
+1146 AGQTIA

-1193 WRGALGYVPQE
+1193 WRATLGYVPQE

-1213 SNIAYGRPGAGEDEI
+1213 SNIAYGRPDADEDAI
-1228 TGAARRV
+1228 TDAARRV
-1235 GALSAIAAIP
+1235 GALTAIAAIP
-1245 GGFTHPVGERGRG
+1245 GGFTHPVNERGRG

-1271 AEMADPAL
+1271 AEMVDPAL

-1291 ATEATILAAADRAT
+1291 ATEATFLAAADRAT
-1305 RRRTS
+1305 CRRTS

-1325 ILVLENG
+1325 ILVIENG
-1332 RIIEDGPHTVLLG
+1332 RIIEDGAHAALLA
-1345 AGGAYAKLWDT
+1345 AGGPYARLWDT
-1356 YHKGTAD
+1356 YHKGAAD
-1363 VEEPG
+1363 VEERDN
-1368 INRYP
+1368 NRYP

>member
-1 MTDSAAAAPSR
+1 MSDSAVTSPSR
-12 PARAIWRSCLRHPG
+12 PARVIWRSCLRHPG

-31 VVATVLLTVLETVA
+31 VASTVLLTVLETIT

-59 GDGGPSAAALTQ
+59 GDGGASASVFSGTA
-71 LPPLTAVIA
+71 PLAAVIA
-80 VFVGVAL
+80 VFVGVGV
-87 ARFLTQIVRRFT
+87 ARFLVQVVRRFT
-99 AGLLSLDVQ
+99 AGVLSLDVQ
-108 HDLRVRLLTS
+108 HDLRVRLLTA

-154 LTLGAVLK
+154 LTLGSVLK
-162 IVLTVGVMLMLSLP
+162 IFLTVGVMLMLSLP
-176 LTFVGLAV
+176 LTLVGLAV

-223 VRVVKAFAQSS
+223 VRVVKAFAQST
-234 REVAE
+234 REVDE
-239 LDTLSR
+239 LDSLSR
-245 ALYALRMRSAK
+245 GLYALRMRSAK

-281 WLALNGTITVGT
+281 WLALQGRITVGT

-329 EVIESRPDHPDPAD
+329 EVIESLPDHPDPAD
-343 PVPVP
+343 PLPVP

-356 RGVTHSRGGRVLL
+356 RGVTHSRGGRTLL

-377 PASTLALVGP
+377 AGSTLALVGP

-395 TELLGRFYVAD
+395 TELLGRHYVAD
-406 SGSIEIVG
+406 SGSVEIVG
-414 AGADGGAGDAGS
+414 VGAPDTAS
-426 AGAVEESGAEGSSSS
+426 V
-441 ADIALA
+441 DIALA
-447 SADDV
+447 TADDV
-452 RGAITVVPDEP
+452 RHAITVVPDEP
-463 FLRSG
+463 FLRTG

-474 ALADPDATDAEIE
+474 ALADPEATDADIE
-487 AAAAHAQVTF
+487 RAAAHAQVTF

-511 RGHNLSGG
+511 RGHTLSGG

-541 ATSAIDAGTEALIFD
+541 ATSAIDAGTESLIFD
-556 ALREHYGDITTVI
+556 ALRTHYGDITTVI

-576 LELADNILVLDGGRV
+576 LELADHILILDGGRV
-591 TGYGTR
+591 SGYGTR
-597 DELVAGH
+597 DELVASH

-620 ARAALHASRGGDAA
+620 ARAALEASRSGDAA
-634 PLVIDEPDCADPDRE
+634 PLVIDAPDCAEPDHAE
-649 LLWPGSGSGK
+649 LWPSNA
-659 DDGAGDGAGDGDGAD
+659 DADGDGDPES
-674 TSDAIA
+674 TDARAISRA
-680 AHTRTDG
+680 ANRT
-687 RMISA
+687 MST
-692 KGAAGMGGGAGG
+692 KGARGMGGGG
-704 MGGGRGGMGGGGMG
+704 MGGGRGGMGGGMGGG

-726 NAPVTQDLIDRIE
+726 NAPVTRDLLDRID

-746 EPRISA
+746 QPRIAA
-752 SALDNSRRFSLPSLL
+752 SALDDSKPFSLPGLL

-776 VIAMLLVTTAA
+776 VIALLLVTTAA

-801 GVSAGDASALWLAAA
+801 GVSAGDETSLWLAAA
-816 AGLGVVTL
+816 AGLGVVML
-824 SFLAIAATTVLTSRT
+824 SFLAIAGTTVLTSRT

-853 HLHSLGLDYF
+853 HLHSLGLDFF
-863 EKQRS
+863 ERQRS

-900 LGVTGMLLAT
+900 FGVTGMLLAT
-910 NLSLAGVALMALP
+910 NMTLAGVALLALP
-923 IVAVATLIFRS
+923 VVAAATVVFRS
-934 ISSKLYAAAR
+934 ISSKLYTAAR

-965 MHHRVADVEASFTRE
+965 MHHRVADVEESFTRE

-991 QAAVSTFFPGINF
+991 QGAVATFFPGINLI
-1004 VAELTTAAVLF
+1004 AELTTAAVLF
-1015 VGATQVTEGATT
+1015 VGATQVAEGATT

-1058 RVGLVRI
+1058 RVGLTRI
-1065 SDLLGT
+1065 SDLLAT
-1071 EAVVADTGTRA
+1071 EALVADTGRSP
-1082 GARSAASGGISL
+1082 GARSAAKGDISL
-1094 DDVTFRY
+1094 DDVTFHY
-1101 STADP
+1101 SAAAP
-1106 DLTEDEADADAGAE
+1106 VSDAETSAG
-1120 NSGENAHAGNESAA
+1120 SDGGPESAGDGTPTA
-1134 LTILDGLDLDIP
+1134 PVILEHLDLHIP
-1146 EGQTVA
+1146 SGQTVA
-1152 VVGPTG
+1152 VVGTTG

-1173 PVSGAVRASGTD
+1173 PVDGSVRASGTD
-1185 IREFPLEQ
+1185 IREFPLEE
-1193 WRGALGYVPQE
+1193 WRGVLGYVPQE

-1213 SNIAYGRPGAGEDEI
+1213 SNIAYGRPGATEAEI
-1228 TGAARRV
+1228 TDAARRV
-1235 GALSAIAAIP
+1235 GALTAIAAIP

-1271 AEMADPAL
+1271 AEMVDPAL

-1291 ATEATILAAADRAT
+1291 STEATILAAADRAT
-1305 RRRTS
+1305 GRRTS

-1325 ILVLENG
+1325 ILVLDRG
-1332 RIIEDGPHTVLLG
+1332 RIIEDGTHADLLAACG
-1345 AGGAYAKLWDT
+1345 TYAKLWAS

-1368 INRYP
+1368 MNRYP

>member
-1 MTDSAAAAPSR
+1 MSDSTVTSPSR

-31 VVATVLLTVLETVA
+31 VASTVLLTVLETIA

-59 GDGGPSAAALTQ
+59 GDGGASASVFSGMT
-71 LPPLTAVIA
+71 PLAAVIA
-80 VFVGVAL
+80 VFVGVGV
-87 ARFLTQIVRRFT
+87 ARFLVQVVRRFT
-99 AGLLSLDVQ
+99 AGVLSLDVQ
-108 HDLRVRLLTS
+108 HDLRVRLLTA

-154 LTLGAVLK
+154 LTLGSVLK
-162 IVLTVGVMLMLSLP
+162 IFLTVGVMLMLSLP
-176 LTFVGLAV
+176 LTLVGLAV

-223 VRVVKAFAQSS
+223 VRVVKAFAQST
-234 REVAE
+234 REVDE
-239 LDTLSR
+239 LDSLSR
-245 ALYALRMRSAK
+245 GLYALRMRSAK

-281 WLALNGTITVGT
+281 WLALQGRITVGT

-329 EVIESRPDHPDPAD
+329 EVIESLPDHPDPAD
-343 PVPVP
+343 PLPVP

-356 RGVTHSRGGRVLL
+356 RGVTHSRGGRTLL

-377 PASTLALVGP
+377 AGSTLALVGP

-395 TELLGRFYVAD
+395 TELLGRHYVAD
-406 SGSIEIVG
+406 SGSVEIVG
-414 AGADGGAGDAGS
+414 VGAPDTAS
-426 AGAVEESGAEGSSSS
+426 V
-441 ADIALA
+441 DIALA
-447 SADDV
+447 TADDV
-452 RGAITVVPDEP
+452 RHAITVVPDEP
-463 FLRSG
+463 FLRTG

-474 ALADPDATDAEIE
+474 ALADPEATDADIE
-487 AAAAHAQVTF
+487 RAAAHAQVTF

-511 RGHNLSGG
+511 RGHTLSGG

-541 ATSAIDAGTEALIFD
+541 ATSAIDAGTESLIFE
-556 ALREHYGDITTVI
+556 ALRTHYGDITTVI

-576 LELADNILVLDGGRV
+576 LELADHILILDGGRV
-591 TGYGTR
+591 SGYGTR
-597 DELVAGH
+597 DELVASH

-620 ARAALHASRGGDAA
+620 ARAALEASRSGDAA
-634 PLVIDEPDCADPDRE
+634 PLVIDAPDCAEPDHAE
-649 LLWPGSGSGK
+649 LWPSNA
-659 DDGAGDGAGDGDGAD
+659 DADGDGDPES
-674 TSDAIA
+674 TDARAMSRA
-680 AHTRTDG
+680 ANRT
-687 RMISA
+687 MST
-692 KGAAGMGGGAGG
+692 KGARGMGGGG
-704 MGGGRGGMGGGGMG
+704 MGGGRGGMGGAMGGG

-726 NAPVTQDLIDRIE
+726 NAPVTRDLLDRID

-746 EPRISA
+746 QPRIAA
-752 SALDNSRRFSLPSLL
+752 SALDESKPFSLPGLL

-776 VIAMLLVTTAA
+776 VIALLLVTTAA

-801 GVSAGDASALWLAAA
+801 GVSAGDETSLWLAAA
-816 AGLGVVTL
+816 AGLGVVML
-824 SFLAIAATTVLTSRT
+824 SFLAIAGTTVLTSRT

-853 HLHSLGLDYF
+853 HLHSLGLDFF
-863 EKQRS
+863 ERQRS

-900 LGVTGMLLAT
+900 FGVTGMLLAT
-910 NLSLAGVALMALP
+910 NMTLAGVALLALP
-923 IVAVATLIFRS
+923 VVAAATVVFRS
-934 ISSKLYAAAR
+934 ISSKLYTAAR

-965 MHHRVADVEASFTRE
+965 MHHRVADVEESFTRE

-991 QAAVSTFFPGINF
+991 QGAVATFFPGINLI
-1004 VAELTTAAVLF
+1004 AELTTAAVLF
-1015 VGATQVTEGATT
+1015 VGATQVAEGATT

-1058 RVGLVRI
+1058 RVGLTRI
-1065 SDLLGT
+1065 SDLLAT
-1071 EAVVADTGTRA
+1071 EAVVADTGRSP
-1082 GARSAASGGISL
+1082 GARSAAKGDISL
-1094 DDVTFRY
+1094 DDVTFHY
-1101 STADP
+1101 SAAAP
-1106 DLTEDEADADAGAE
+1106 VSDAETSAG
-1120 NSGENAHAGNESAA
+1120 SDGGPESAGDGTPTA
-1134 LTILDGLDLDIP
+1134 PVILEHLDLHIP
-1146 EGQTVA
+1146 SGQTVA
-1152 VVGPTG
+1152 VVGTTG

-1173 PVSGAVRASGTD
+1173 PVDGSVRASGTD
-1185 IREFPLEQ
+1185 IREFPLEE
-1193 WRGALGYVPQE
+1193 WRGVLGYVPQE

-1213 SNIAYGRPGAGEDEI
+1213 SNIAYGRPGATEAEI
-1228 TGAARRV
+1228 TDAARRV
-1235 GALSAIAAIP
+1235 GALTAIAAIP

-1271 AEMADPAL
+1271 AEMVDPAL

-1291 ATEATILAAADRAT
+1291 STEATILAAADRAT
-1305 RRRTS
+1305 GRRTS

-1325 ILVLENG
+1325 ILVLDRG
-1332 RIIEDGPHTVLLG
+1332 RIIEDGTHADLLAACG
-1345 AGGAYAKLWDT
+1345 TYAKLWAS

-1368 INRYP
+1368 MNRYP

>member
-1 MTDSAAAAPSR
+1 MSDSAVTSPSR
-12 PARAIWRSCLRHPG
+12 PARVIWRSCLRHPG

-31 VVATVLLTVLETVA
+31 VASTVLLTVLETIT

-59 GDGGPSAAALTQ
+59 GDGGASASVFSGMA
-71 LPPLTAVIA
+71 PLAAVIA
-80 VFVGVAL
+80 VFVGVGV
-87 ARFLTQIVRRFT
+87 ARFLVQVVRRFT
-99 AGLLSLDVQ
+99 AGVLSLDVQ
-108 HDLRVRLLTS
+108 HDLRVRLLTA

-154 LTLGAVLK
+154 LTLGSVLK
-162 IVLTVGVMLMLSLP
+162 IFLTVGVMLMLSLP
-176 LTFVGLAV
+176 LTLVGLAV

-223 VRVVKAFAQSS
+223 VRVVKAFAQST
-234 REVAE
+234 REVDE
-239 LDTLSR
+239 LDSLSR
-245 ALYALRMRSAK
+245 GLYALRMRSAK

-281 WLALNGTITVGT
+281 WLALQGRITVGT

-329 EVIESRPDHPDPAD
+329 EVIESLPDHPDPAD
-343 PVPVP
+343 PLPVP

-356 RGVTHSRGGRVLL
+356 RGVTHSRGGRTLL

-377 PASTLALVGP
+377 AGSTLALVGP

-395 TELLGRFYVAD
+395 TELLGRHYVAD
-406 SGSIEIVG
+406 SGSVEIVG
-414 AGADGGAGDAGS
+414 VGAPDTAS
-426 AGAVEESGAEGSSSS
+426 V
-441 ADIALA
+441 DIALA
-447 SADDV
+447 TADDV
-452 RGAITVVPDEP
+452 RHAITVVPDEP
-463 FLRSG
+463 FLRTG

-474 ALADPDATDAEIE
+474 ALADPEATDADIE
-487 AAAAHAQVTF
+487 RAAAHAQVTF

-511 RGHNLSGG
+511 RGHTLSGG

-541 ATSAIDAGTEALIFD
+541 ATSAIDAGTESLIFD
-556 ALREHYGDITTVI
+556 ALRTHYGDITTVI

-576 LELADNILVLDGGRV
+576 LELADHILILDGGRV
-591 TGYGTR
+591 SGYGTR
-597 DELVAGH
+597 DELVASH

-620 ARAALHASRGGDAA
+620 ARAALEASRSGDAA
-634 PLVIDEPDCADPDRE
+634 PLVIDAPDCAEPDHAE
-649 LLWPGSGSGK
+649 LWPSNA
-659 DDGAGDGAGDGDGAD
+659 DADGDGDPES
-674 TSDAIA
+674 TDARAMSRA
-680 AHTRTDG
+680 ANRT
-687 RMISA
+687 MST
-692 KGAAGMGGGAGG
+692 KGARGMGGGG
-704 MGGGRGGMGGGGMG
+704 MGGGRGGMGGGMGGG

-726 NAPVTQDLIDRIE
+726 NAPVTRDLLDRID

-746 EPRISA
+746 QPRIAA
-752 SALDNSRRFSLPSLL
+752 SALDESKPFSLPGLL

-776 VIAMLLVTTAA
+776 VIALLLVTTAA

-801 GVSAGDASALWLAAA
+801 GVSAGDETSLWLAAA
-816 AGLGVVTL
+816 AGLGVVML
-824 SFLAIAATTVLTSRT
+824 SFLAIAGTTVLTSRT

-853 HLHSLGLDYF
+853 HLHSLGLDFF
-863 EKQRS
+863 ERQRS

-900 LGVTGMLLAT
+900 FGVTGMLLAT
-910 NLSLAGVALMALP
+910 NMTLAGVALLALP
-923 IVAVATLIFRS
+923 VVAAATVVFRS
-934 ISSKLYAAAR
+934 ISSKLYTAAR

-965 MHHRVADVEASFTRE
+965 MHHRVADVEESFTRE

-991 QAAVSTFFPGINF
+991 QGAVATFFPGINLI
-1004 VAELTTAAVLF
+1004 AELTTAAVLF
-1015 VGATQVTEGATT
+1015 VGATQVAEGATT

-1058 RVGLVRI
+1058 RVGLTRI
-1065 SDLLGT
+1065 SDLLAT
-1071 EAVVADTGTRA
+1071 EAVVADTGRSP
-1082 GARSAASGGISL
+1082 GARSAAKGDISL
-1094 DDVTFRY
+1094 DDVTFHY
-1101 STADP
+1101 SAAAP
-1106 DLTEDEADADAGAE
+1106 VSDAETSAG
-1120 NSGENAHAGNESAA
+1120 SDGGPESAGDGTPTA
-1134 LTILDGLDLDIP
+1134 PVILEHLDLHIP
-1146 EGQTVA
+1146 SGQTVA
-1152 VVGPTG
+1152 VVGTTG

-1173 PVSGAVRASGTD
+1173 PVDGSVRASGTD
-1185 IREFPLEQ
+1185 IREFPLEE
-1193 WRGALGYVPQE
+1193 WRGVLGYVPQE

-1213 SNIAYGRPGAGEDEI
+1213 SNIAYGRPGATEAEI
-1228 TGAARRV
+1228 TDAARRV
-1235 GALSAIAAIP
+1235 GALTAIAAIP

-1271 AEMADPAL
+1271 AEMVDPAL

-1291 ATEATILAAADRAT
+1291 STEATILAAADRAT
-1305 RRRTS
+1305 GRRTS

-1325 ILVLENG
+1325 ILVLDRG
-1332 RIIEDGPHTVLLG
+1332 RIIEDGTHADLLAACG
-1345 AGGAYAKLWDT
+1345 TYAKLWAS

-1368 INRYP
+1368 MNRYP

>member
-1 MTDSAAAAPSR
+1 M
-12 PARAIWRSCLRHPG
+12 
-26 PLAAV
+26 AAV
-31 VVATVLLTVLETVA
+31 VVATVLLVALETVI

-59 GDGGPSAAALTQ
+59 GDGGASTAL
-71 LPPLTAVIA
+71 LPGLAPLAAVIA
-80 VFVGVAL
+80 VFVGVGV
-87 ARFLTQIVRRFT
+87 ARFLTQVVRRFT

-108 HDLRVRLLTS
+108 HDLRVRLLRS

-130 RTGQVVSRSI
+130 RTGQVVSRAI

-154 LTLGAVLK
+154 LTLGAVVK
-162 IVLTVGVMLMLSLP
+162 IVLTIGVMLMLSLP
-176 LTFVGLAV
+176 LTVVGLAV
-184 IPAVVAIALKSRSAL
+184 IPLVVAVAVKSRSAL

-217 EETVTG
+217 EETVSG

-234 REVAE
+234 REVAR
-239 LDTLSR
+239 LDALSR
-245 ALYALRMRSAK
+245 SLYALRMRSAK

-271 SLVAN
+271 SLVVN

-281 WLALNGTITVGT
+281 WLALRGSITVGT

-303 LTALSRMVSTMLI
+303 LTALSRMVSTMII

-329 EVIESRPDHPDPAD
+329 EVIESVPDHPDPDD
-343 PVPVP
+343 PVAVP

-356 RGVTHSRGGRVLL
+356 RGVTHSRGGRTLL
-369 DDVSVDLP
+369 DDVDVDV
-377 PASTLALVGP
+377 PAGSTLALVGP
-387 PGSGKTIL
+387 PGAGKTIL

-414 AGADGGAGDAGS
+414 
-426 AGAVEESGAEGSSSS
+426 GSSSS
-441 ADIALA
+441 KEDAGAADIALA
-447 SADDV
+447 TADDV

-474 ALADPDATDAEIE
+474 ALAKPDATDAEIE
-487 AAAAHAQVTF
+487 AVAEDAQVTF
-497 IDQLPDGWDTAIGE
+497 VDQLPAGWDTAIGE

-541 ATSAIDAGTEALIFD
+541 ATSAIDAATEALIFG
-556 ALREHYGDITTVI
+556 ALRTRYGDITTVV

-576 LELADNILVLDGGRV
+576 LELADRILVLDGGRV

-597 DELVAGH
+597 DELLAGH

-612 LSDADRAR
+612 LSDDDRAR
-620 ARAALHASRGGDAA
+620 ARAALDAERDGDAD
-634 PLVIDEPDCADPDRE
+634 PLVIDAPDAAEPDRAV
-649 LLWPGSGSGK
+649 LWPTAKTEADAGVGSDRVISAT
-659 DDGAGDGAGDGDGAD
+659 GAG
-674 TSDAIA
+674 
-680 AHTRTDG
+680 
-687 RMISA
+687 
-692 KGAAGMGGGAGG
+692 AGMSGGGAGG
-704 MGGGRGGMGGGGMG
+704 AMGASGGGGRGGGHRGMG

-726 NAPVTQDLIDRIE
+726 NAPVTQDLLDRIA
-739 ALPPANE
+739 ALPPADE
-746 EPRISA
+746 EPRIAA
-752 SALDNSRRFSLPSLL
+752 SALDDSRPFSLPNLL
-767 SNARLLILS
+767 SNARMLILA
-776 VIAMLLVTTAA
+776 VVALLLVTTAA

-801 GVSAGDASALWLAAA
+801 GVSAGDETTLWLAAA
-816 AGLGVVTL
+816 AGLGVVAV
-824 SFLAIAATTVLTSRT
+824 SFIAIAATTVLTSRT

-863 EKQRS
+863 ERQRS

-889 VAQGIIALFTL
+889 VAQGIIALSTL
-900 LGVTGMLLAT
+900 LGVAGMLLAT
-910 NLSLAGVALMALP
+910 NVTLAGVALLALP
-923 IVAVATLIFRS
+923 IVAVATAVFRS

-955 EAIGGLRAIQ
+955 ETIGGLRAIQ
-965 MHHRVADVEASFTRE
+965 MHHRVADVERSFARQ

-991 QAAVSTFFPGINF
+991 QAAVSVFFPGINLI
-1004 VAELTTAAVLF
+1004 AELTTAAVLF
-1015 VGATQVTEGATT
+1015 VGATQVAEGATT

-1038 GMLFGPIQ
+1038 GMMFGPIQ

-1058 RVGLVRI
+1058 RVGLTRI

-1071 EAVVADTGTRA
+1071 EPTVADD
-1082 GARSAASGGISL
+1082 GARDGARAAAAGDVAL

-1101 STADP
+1101 APADSDASDGDATTGRKTDAGSGATIDST
-1106 DLTEDEADADAGAE
+1106 EEADTTAPT
-1120 NSGENAHAGNESAA
+1120 S
-1134 LTILDGLDLDIP
+1134 LPPTVLDGLDLHIP
-1146 EGQTVA
+1146 AGQTVA
-1152 VVGPTG
+1152 VVGSTG

-1193 WRGALGYVPQE
+1193 WRATLGYVPQE

-1213 SNIAYGRPGAGEDEI
+1213 SNIAYGRPDADEDAI
-1228 TGAARRV
+1228 TDAARRV
-1235 GALSAIAAIP
+1235 GALTAIAAIP
-1245 GGFTHPVGERGRG
+1245 GGFTHPVNERGRG

-1271 AEMADPAL
+1271 AEMVDPAL

-1291 ATEATILAAADRAT
+1291 ATEATFLAAADRAT
-1305 RRRTS
+1305 CRRTS

-1325 ILVLENG
+1325 ILVIENG
-1332 RIIEDGPHTVLLG
+1332 RIIEDGAHAALLA
-1345 AGGAYAKLWDT
+1345 AGGPYARLWDT
-1356 YHKGTAD
+1356 YHKGAAD
-1363 VEEPG
+1363 VEERDN
-1368 INRYP
+1368 NRYP

>member
-1 MTDSAAAAPSR
+1 M
-12 PARAIWRSCLRHPG
+12 
-26 PLAAV
+26 
-31 VVATVLLTVLETVA
+31 VVATVVLVSLETVI

-59 GDGGPSAAALTQ
+59 GDGGTSAAL
-71 LPPLTAVIA
+71 LPGLAPLAAVIA
-80 VFVGVAL
+80 VFVSVGV
-87 ARFLTQIVRRFT
+87 ARFLTQVVRRFT

-108 HDLRVRLLTS
+108 HDLRVRLLRS

-130 RTGQVVSRSI
+130 RTGQVVSRAI

-154 LTLGAVLK
+154 LTLGSVVK
-162 IVLTVGVMLMLSLP
+162 IVLTIGVMLMLSLP
-176 LTFVGLAV
+176 LTVVGLAV
-184 IPAVVAIALKSRSAL
+184 IPLVVAVAVKSRSAL

-234 REVAE
+234 REVAR
-239 LDTLSR
+239 LDGLSR
-245 ALYALRMRSAK
+245 SLYALRMRSAK

-271 SLVAN
+271 SLVVN

-281 WLALNGTITVGT
+281 WLALRGSITVGT
-293 FVAFATYLTT
+293 FVAFAAYLTT
-303 LTALSRMVSTMLI
+303 LTALSRMVSTMII

-329 EVIESRPDHPDPAD
+329 EVIESVPDHPDPDD
-343 PVPVP
+343 PVAVP

-356 RGVTHSRGGRVLL
+356 RGVTHSRGGRILL
-369 DDVSVDLP
+369 DDVDVDV
-377 PASTLALVGP
+377 PAGSTLALVGP
-387 PGSGKTIL
+387 PGAGKTIL

-414 AGADGGAGDAGS
+414 
-426 AGAVEESGAEGSSSS
+426 GSSSS
-441 ADIALA
+441 NGDGQVANIALA
-447 SADDV
+447 TADDV

-474 ALADPDATDAEIE
+474 ALAKPDATDAEIE
-487 AAAAHAQVTF
+487 AVAEDAQVTF
-497 IDQLPDGWDTAIGE
+497 VDQLPDGWDTAIGE

-541 ATSAIDAGTEALIFD
+541 ATSAIDAATEALIFD
-556 ALREHYGDITTVI
+556 ALRTRYGDITTVI

-576 LELADNILVLDGGRV
+576 LELADRILVLDGGRV

-597 DELVAGH
+597 DELLAGH

-612 LSDADRAR
+612 LSDDDRAR
-620 ARAALHASRGGDAA
+620 ARAALDAERDGDAA
-634 PLVIDEPDCADPDRE
+634 PLVIDAPDAAEPDRA
-649 LLWPGSGSGK
+649 LLWPTAETEVGADGGAGVVAGVDAGAVAGSG
-659 DDGAGDGAGDGDGAD
+659 
-674 TSDAIA
+674 
-680 AHTRTDG
+680 RV
-687 RMISA
+687 ISA
-692 KGAAGMGGGAGG
+692 KGAGAGMGGGAGG
-704 MGGGRGGMGGGGMG
+704 AMGAGGGGGGPRGMG

-726 NAPVTQDLIDRIE
+726 NAPVTQDLLDRIA
-739 ALPPANE
+739 ALPPADE
-746 EPRISA
+746 EPRIA
-752 SALDNSRRFSLPSLL
+752 TSALDDSRPFSLRNLL
-767 SNARLLILS
+767 SNARLLILA
-776 VIAMLLVTTAA
+776 VVALLLVTTAA

-801 GVSAGDASALWLAAA
+801 GVSAGDETTLWLAAA
-816 AGLGVVTL
+816 AGLGVVIV
-824 SFLAIAATTVLTSRT
+824 SFIAIAATTVLTSRT

-863 EKQRS
+863 ERQRS

-889 VAQGIIALFTL
+889 VAQGIIALSTL
-900 LGVTGMLLAT
+900 LGVAGMLLAT
-910 NLSLAGVALMALP
+910 NVTLAGVALLALP
-923 IVAVATLIFRS
+923 IVAAATAVFRS

-955 EAIGGLRAIQ
+955 ETIGGLRAIQ
-965 MHHRVADVEASFTRE
+965 MHHRVADVERSFARQ

-991 QAAVSTFFPGINF
+991 QAAVSVFFPGINL

-1015 VGATQVTEGATT
+1015 VGATQVAEGATT

-1038 GMLFGPIQ
+1038 GMMFGPIQ

-1058 RVGLVRI
+1058 RVGLTRI

-1071 EAVVADTGTRA
+1071 EPTVADDGTRD
-1082 GARSAASGGISL
+1082 GARAAAAGDVAL
-1094 DDVTFRY
+1094 DNVNFRY
-1101 STADP
+1101 APADSDASDGDSTTDGDSANGD
-1106 DLTEDEADADAGAE
+1106 DSDATDGDAT
-1120 NSGENAHAGNESAA
+1120 S
-1134 LTILDGLDLDIP
+1134 LPPTVLDGLDLHVP
-1146 EGQTVA
+1146 AGQTVA

-1173 PVSGAVRASGTD
+1173 PVSGSVRASDTD

-1193 WRGALGYVPQE
+1193 WRATLGYVPQE

-1213 SNIAYGRPGAGEDEI
+1213 SNIAYGRPDADEDAI
-1228 TGAARRV
+1228 TDAARRV
-1235 GALSAIAAIP
+1235 GALTAIAAIP
-1245 GGFTHPVGERGRG
+1245 GGFTHPVNERGRG

-1271 AEMADPAL
+1271 AEMVDPAL

-1291 ATEATILAAADRAT
+1291 ATEATFLAAADRAT
-1305 RRRTS
+1305 RSRTS

-1325 ILVLENG
+1325 ILVIENG
-1332 RIIEDGPHTVLLG
+1332 RIIEDGAHAVLLA
-1345 AGGAYAKLWDT
+1345 AGGPYARLWDT
-1356 YHKGTAD
+1356 YHKGAAD
-1363 VEEPG
+1363 VEERDN
-1368 INRYP
+1368 NRYP

>member
-1 MTDSAAAAPSR
+1 MSDSAVTSPSR
-12 PARAIWRSCLRHPG
+12 PARVIWRSCLRHPG

-31 VVATVLLTVLETVA
+31 VASTVLLTVLETIT

-59 GDGGPSAAALTQ
+59 GDGGASASVFSGMA
-71 LPPLTAVIA
+71 PLAAVIA
-80 VFVGVAL
+80 VFVGVGV
-87 ARFLTQIVRRFT
+87 ARFLVQVVRRFT
-99 AGLLSLDVQ
+99 AGVLSLDVQ
-108 HDLRVRLLTS
+108 HDLRVRLLTA

-154 LTLGAVLK
+154 LTLGSVLK
-162 IVLTVGVMLMLSLP
+162 IFLTVGVMLMLSLP
-176 LTFVGLAV
+176 LTLVGLAV

-223 VRVVKAFAQSS
+223 VRVVKAFAQST
-234 REVAE
+234 REVDE
-239 LDTLSR
+239 LDSLSR
-245 ALYALRMRSAK
+245 GLYALRMRSAK

-281 WLALNGTITVGT
+281 WLALQGRITVGT

-329 EVIESRPDHPDPAD
+329 EVIESLPDHPDPAD
-343 PVPVP
+343 PLPVP

-356 RGVTHSRGGRVLL
+356 RGVTHSRGGRTLL

-377 PASTLALVGP
+377 AGSTLALVGP

-395 TELLGRFYVAD
+395 TELLGRHYVAD
-406 SGSIEIVG
+406 SGSVEIVG
-414 AGADGGAGDAGS
+414 VAAPDTAS
-426 AGAVEESGAEGSSSS
+426 V
-441 ADIALA
+441 DIALA
-447 SADDV
+447 TSDDV
-452 RGAITVVPDEP
+452 RHAITVVPDEP
-463 FLRSG
+463 FLRTG

-474 ALADPDATDAEIE
+474 ALADPEATDADIE
-487 AAAAHAQVTF
+487 RAAAHAQVTF

-511 RGHNLSGG
+511 RGHTLSGG

-541 ATSAIDAGTEALIFD
+541 ATSAIDAGTESLIFD
-556 ALREHYGDITTVI
+556 ALRTHYGDITTVI

-576 LELADNILVLDGGRV
+576 LELADHILILDGGRV
-591 TGYGTR
+591 SGYGTR
-597 DELVAGH
+597 DELVASH

-620 ARAALHASRGGDAA
+620 ARAALEASRSGDAA
-634 PLVIDEPDCADPDRE
+634 PLVIDAPDCTEPDHAE
-649 LLWPGSGSGK
+649 LWPSNA
-659 DDGAGDGAGDGDGAD
+659 DADGDGDPES
-674 TSDAIA
+674 TDARAMSRA
-680 AHTRTDG
+680 ANRT
-687 RMISA
+687 MST
-692 KGAAGMGGGAGG
+692 KGARGMGGGG
-704 MGGGRGGMGGGGMG
+704 MGGGRGGMGGGMGGG

-726 NAPVTQDLIDRIE
+726 HAPVTRDLLDRID

-746 EPRISA
+746 QPRIAA
-752 SALDNSRRFSLPSLL
+752 SALDESKPFSLPGLL

-776 VIAMLLVTTAA
+776 VIALLLVTTAA

-801 GVSAGDASALWLAAA
+801 GVSAGDETSLWLAAA
-816 AGLGVVTL
+816 AGLGVVML
-824 SFLAIAATTVLTSRT
+824 SFLAIAGTTVLTSRT

-853 HLHSLGLDYF
+853 HLHSLGLDFF
-863 EKQRS
+863 ERQRS

-900 LGVTGMLLAT
+900 FGVTGMLLAT
-910 NLSLAGVALMALP
+910 NMTLAGVALLALP
-923 IVAVATLIFRS
+923 VVAAATVVFRS
-934 ISSKLYAAAR
+934 ISSKLYTAAR

-965 MHHRVADVEASFTRE
+965 MHHRVADVEESFTRE

-991 QAAVSTFFPGINF
+991 QGAVATFFPGINLI
-1004 VAELTTAAVLF
+1004 AELTTAAVLF
-1015 VGATQVTEGATT
+1015 VGATQVAEGATT

-1058 RVGLVRI
+1058 RVGLTRI
-1065 SDLLGT
+1065 SDLLAT
-1071 EAVVADTGTRA
+1071 EAVVADTGRSP
-1082 GARSAASGGISL
+1082 GARSAAKGDISL
-1094 DDVTFRY
+1094 DDVTFHY
-1101 STADP
+1101 SAAAP
-1106 DLTEDEADADAGAE
+1106 VSDAETSAG
-1120 NSGENAHAGNESAA
+1120 SDGGPESAGDGTPTA
-1134 LTILDGLDLDIP
+1134 PVILEHLDLHIP
-1146 EGQTVA
+1146 SGQTVA
-1152 VVGPTG
+1152 VVGTTG

-1173 PVSGAVRASGTD
+1173 PVDGSVRASGTD
-1185 IREFPLEQ
+1185 IRKFPLEE
-1193 WRGALGYVPQE
+1193 WRGVLGYVPQE

-1213 SNIAYGRPGAGEDEI
+1213 SNIAYGRPGATEAEI
-1228 TGAARRV
+1228 TDAARRV
-1235 GALSAIAAIP
+1235 GALTAIAAIP

-1271 AEMADPAL
+1271 AEMVDPAL

-1291 ATEATILAAADRAT
+1291 STEATILAAADRAT
-1305 RRRTS
+1305 GRRTS

-1325 ILVLENG
+1325 ILVLDRG
-1332 RIIEDGPHTVLLG
+1332 RIIEDGTHADLLAACG
-1345 AGGAYAKLWDT
+1345 TYAKLWAS

-1368 INRYP
+1368 MNRYP

>member
-1 MTDSAAAAPSR
+1 MTDSAATSPRR

-31 VVATVLLTVLETVA
+31 IAATVALTVLETIA

-59 GDGGPSAAALTQ
+59 GDGGASARVLSGLA
-71 LPPLTAVIA
+71 PLTAVIA
-80 VFVGVAL
+80 VFLAVAA
-87 ARFLTQIVRRFT
+87 ARFVAQMARRFT

-154 LTLGAVLK
+154 LTLGSVFK
-162 IVLTVGVMLMLSLP
+162 IFLTVGVMLMLSLP

-184 IPAVVAIALKSRSAL
+184 IPAVVAVALKSRSAL

-223 VRVVKAFAQSS
+223 VRVVKAFAQSA
-234 REVAE
+234 REVEE
-239 LDTLSR
+239 LDSLSR

-262 PALQALPQV
+262 PVLQALPQV

-281 WLALNGTITVGT
+281 WLALRGTITVGT
-293 FVAFATYLTT
+293 FVAFASYLAT

-329 EVIESRPDHPDPAD
+329 EVIESAPDHPDPAD

-348 AGPVGLRL
+348 EGPVGLRL
-356 RGVTHSRGGRVLL
+356 RGVTHSRGGRTLL
-369 DDVSVDLP
+369 DDVTVDLP
-377 PASTLALVGP
+377 AGSTLALVGP
-387 PGSGKTIL
+387 PGAGKTIL

-414 AGADGGAGDAGS
+414 RGAGHGAGADYA
-426 AGAVEESGAEGSSSS
+426 
-441 ADIALA
+441 ADIADA
-447 SADDV
+447 AADDV
-452 RGAITVVPDEP
+452 RRAITVVPDEP
-463 FLRSG
+463 FLKTG
-468 TLRDNI
+468 TLRENI
-474 ALADPDATDAEIE
+474 AMADPDATDAEID

-497 IDQLPDGWDTAIGE
+497 VDKLPDGWDTAIGE

-556 ALREHYGDITTVI
+556 ALRTHYGDITTVI

-576 LELADNILVLDGGRV
+576 LELADHILVLDGGRV

-620 ARAALHASRGGDAA
+620 ARAALAASRDSGAA
-634 PLVIDEPDCADPDRE
+634 PLVIDEPDCAGPDRE
-649 LLWPGSGSGK
+649 LLWPGSSGTAGASGTSADASSGSSTG
-659 DDGAGDGAGDGDGAD
+659 
-674 TSDAIA
+674 TSSG
-680 AHTRTDG
+680 RSDG
-687 RMISA
+687 RTVQGPGGIGGPGSSA
-692 KGAAGMGGGAGG
+692 GGGP
-704 MGGGRGGMGGGGMG
+704 GRGGMG

-726 NAPVTQDLIDRIE
+726 NAPATDDLLDRIN
-739 ALPPANE
+739 ALPPATE
-746 EPRISA
+746 QPRIPA
-752 SALDNSRRFSLPSLL
+752 SALDDSRRFSLISLL
-767 SNARLLILS
+767 SNARLLILA
-776 VIAMLLVTTAA
+776 VIAMLLVSTAA

-801 GVSAGDASALWLAAA
+801 GVSAGDASALWRAAA
-816 AGLGVVTL
+816 AGLGVVAL
-824 SFLAIAATTVLTSRT
+824 GFMAVAATTVLTSRT

-863 EKQRS
+863 ERQRS

-900 LGVTGMLLAT
+900 MGVSGMLLAT
-910 NLSLAGVALMALP
+910 NLSLAGVALLALP
-923 IVAVATLIFRS
+923 VVAVATVVFRS

-955 EAIGGLRAIQ
+955 EAIGGLRASQ
-965 MHHRVADVEASFTRE
+965 MHHRVADVEESFTRA

-1004 VAELTTAAVLF
+1004 IAELTTAAVLF

-1058 RVGLVRI
+1058 RVGLTRI
-1065 SDLLGT
+1065 SDLLAT
-1071 EAVVADTGTRA
+1071 EAVVADEGTRPGA
-1082 GARSAASGGISL
+1082 GRAARGDISL
-1094 DDVTFRY
+1094 DDVSFRY
-1101 STADP
+1101 SAVEP
-1106 DLTEDEADADAGAE
+1106 D
-1120 NSGENAHAGNESAA
+1120 GNPV
-1134 LTILDGLDLDIP
+1134 ILDGLDLDIP
-1146 EGQTVA
+1146 EGQTIA

-1185 IREFPLEQ
+1185 IREFPLEE

-1204 PHLFHGTIA
+1204 PHLFNGTIA
-1213 SNIAYGRPGAGEDEI
+1213 SNIAYGRPDADEDAI
-1228 TGAARRV
+1228 TDAARRV
-1235 GALSAIAAIP
+1235 GALGAIAAIP

-1271 AEMADPAL
+1271 AEMIDPAL

-1305 RRRTS
+1305 ERRTS

-1332 RIIEDGPHTVLLG
+1332 RIIEDGPHTVLLEK
-1345 AGGAYAKLWDT
+1345 GGAYARLWDT

-1368 INRYP
+1368 NTRYP

>member
-1 MTDSAAAAPSR
+1 MSDSAVTSPSR

-31 VVATVLLTVLETVA
+31 VASTVLLTVLETIT

-59 GDGGPSAAALTQ
+59 GDGGASASVFSGTA
-71 LPPLTAVIA
+71 PLAAVIA
-80 VFVGVAL
+80 VFVGVGV
-87 ARFLTQIVRRFT
+87 ARFLVQVVRRFT
-99 AGLLSLDVQ
+99 AGVLSLDVQ
-108 HDLRVRLLTS
+108 HDLRVRLLTA

-154 LTLGAVLK
+154 LTLGSVLK
-162 IVLTVGVMLMLSLP
+162 IFLTVGVMLMLSLP
-176 LTFVGLAV
+176 LTLVGLAV

-223 VRVVKAFAQSS
+223 VRVVKAFAQST
-234 REVAE
+234 REVDE
-239 LDTLSR
+239 LDSLSR
-245 ALYALRMRSAK
+245 GLYALRMRSAK

-281 WLALNGTITVGT
+281 WLALQGRITVGT

-329 EVIESRPDHPDPAD
+329 EVIESLPDHPDPAD
-343 PVPVP
+343 PLPVP

-356 RGVTHSRGGRVLL
+356 RGVTHSRGGRTLL

-377 PASTLALVGP
+377 AGSTLALVGP

-395 TELLGRFYVAD
+395 TELLGRHYVAD
-406 SGSIEIVG
+406 SGSVEIVG
-414 AGADGGAGDAGS
+414 VAAPDTAS
-426 AGAVEESGAEGSSSS
+426 V
-441 ADIALA
+441 DIALA
-447 SADDV
+447 TADDV
-452 RGAITVVPDEP
+452 RHAITVVPDEP
-463 FLRSG
+463 FLRTG

-474 ALADPDATDAEIE
+474 ALADPEATDADIE
-487 AAAAHAQVTF
+487 RAAAHAQVTF

-511 RGHNLSGG
+511 RGHTLSGG

-541 ATSAIDAGTEALIFD
+541 ATSAIDAGTESLIFD
-556 ALREHYGDITTVI
+556 ALRTHYGDITTVI

-576 LELADNILVLDGGRV
+576 LELADHILILDGGRV
-591 TGYGTR
+591 SGYGTR
-597 DELVAGH
+597 DELVASH

-620 ARAALHASRGGDAA
+620 ARAALEASRSGDAA
-634 PLVIDEPDCADPDRE
+634 PLVIDAPDCTEPDHAE
-649 LLWPGSGSGK
+649 LWPSNA
-659 DDGAGDGAGDGDGAD
+659 DADGDGDPES
-674 TSDAIA
+674 TDARAMSRA
-680 AHTRTDG
+680 ANRT
-687 RMISA
+687 MST
-692 KGAAGMGGGAGG
+692 KGARGMGGGG
-704 MGGGRGGMGGGGMG
+704 MGGGRGGMGGGMGGG

-726 NAPVTQDLIDRIE
+726 NAPVTRDLLNRID

-746 EPRISA
+746 QPRIAA
-752 SALDNSRRFSLPSLL
+752 SALDESKPFSLPGLL

-776 VIAMLLVTTAA
+776 VIALLLVTTAA

-801 GVSAGDASALWLAAA
+801 GVSAGDETSLWLAAA
-816 AGLGVVTL
+816 AGLGVVML
-824 SFLAIAATTVLTSRT
+824 SFLAIAGTTVLTSRT

-853 HLHSLGLDYF
+853 HLHSLGLDFF
-863 EKQRS
+863 ERQRS

-900 LGVTGMLLAT
+900 FGVTGMLLAT
-910 NLSLAGVALMALP
+910 NMTLAGVALLALP
-923 IVAVATLIFRS
+923 VVAAATVVFRS
-934 ISSKLYAAAR
+934 ISSKLYTAAR

-965 MHHRVADVEASFTRE
+965 MHHRVADVEESFTRE

-991 QAAVSTFFPGINF
+991 QGAVATFFPGINLI
-1004 VAELTTAAVLF
+1004 AELTTAAVLF
-1015 VGATQVTEGATT
+1015 VGATQVAEGATT

-1058 RVGLVRI
+1058 RVGLTRI
-1065 SDLLGT
+1065 SDLLAT
-1071 EAVVADTGTRA
+1071 EAVVADTGRSP
-1082 GARSAASGGISL
+1082 GARSAAKGDISL
-1094 DDVTFRY
+1094 DDVTFHY
-1101 STADP
+1101 SAAAP
-1106 DLTEDEADADAGAE
+1106 VSDAETSAG
-1120 NSGENAHAGNESAA
+1120 SDGGPESAGDGTPTA
-1134 LTILDGLDLDIP
+1134 PVILEHLDLHIP
-1146 EGQTVA
+1146 SGQTVA
-1152 VVGPTG
+1152 VVGTTG

-1173 PVSGAVRASGTD
+1173 PVDGSVRASGTD
-1185 IREFPLEQ
+1185 IRKFPLEE
-1193 WRGALGYVPQE
+1193 WRGVLGYVPQE

-1213 SNIAYGRPGAGEDEI
+1213 SNIAYGRPGATEAEI
-1228 TGAARRV
+1228 TDAARRV
-1235 GALSAIAAIP
+1235 GALTAIAAIP

-1271 AEMADPAL
+1271 AEMVDPAL

-1291 ATEATILAAADRAT
+1291 STEATILAAADRAT
-1305 RRRTS
+1305 GRRTS

-1325 ILVLENG
+1325 ILVLDRG
-1332 RIIEDGPHTVLLG
+1332 RIIEDGTHADLLAACG
-1345 AGGAYAKLWDT
+1345 TYAKLWAS

-1368 INRYP
+1368 MNRYP